1 MAISFS
7 GLASGLDTSSWV
19 ESLVALK
26 QAKIDT
32 LEEQKET
39 VLLSRET
46 LNNIKSFFNSFR
58 SVIEKV
64 TDAKYGVASMDI
76 FAQKLATS
84 SDLNIL
90 TASAATEAE
99 EAEYNILVDNL
110 ATSTEAVSGLKV
122 LNTIIE
128 TSTAVGNTKLV
139 DLEIKV
145 GEIGIDNNGIYNIIQ
160 IEKNDTIES
169 FIAKLHNIGVDATY
183 NSKTGIFG
191 INLDDGS
198 IDDTLTIHDDG
209 SVGTG
214 ILDIFNLHEK
224 GGYESTYLQTST
236 SETIVNAA
244 TSSTK
249 LSELGSIKAGN
260 IQVKANGTSY
270 NLSIDGN
277 TTLGGL
283 VSSLNSLGVDAKLA
297 SNGVLTIN
305 DAEIV
310 DSGNT
315 GIITALGLETDINS
329 KTQTASGLKTVVV
342 TTTDAAATGATK
354 LSELGS
360 IKAGNI
366 QVKANGA
373 LYTIAISGS
382 TTLQG
387 LIDALSA
394 KGVDASLSSDGV
406 FTVKNA
412 EIIDSGNTGLISA
425 LGLQVDVNSKTQS
438 SIDLRT
444 VVTTTTQAAAT
455 GATKLSQLGSITN
468 GNMLVKANNT
478 TYTIAINT
486 STTLQGLID
495 ALKAK
500 GISAELSG
508 DGTLTINDAEI
519 IDNNTGIINALGLE
533 KEVSSKTQTANNLS
547 YKSVIT
553 TSSEATSSTKLG
565 DLSVWS
571 KISTSP
577 VLTAK
582 NTSGG
587 TTSITLTSTMT
598 IGDVVTKLNS
608 AGLSAAFSSSGVLA
622 VTGGEVSGNAAEALG
637 IKSGSE
643 NTSGVWANG
652 NTLFTQG
659 VNYAVASNTL
669 GELGIS
675 TAKPSSGYALAVY
688 NSSNAL
694 VKEISVSSSTRIDDI
709 FSALSQYGITGT
721 IDEGKITLKS
731 SNGNYVKGSVAD
743 AMGISTIT
751 SVIVSSTNASSTSSI
766 KYTVT
771 QVVSG
776 TTTFAQAGLNAA
788 GKVLEIKTKEN
799 GVTQAYI
806 TIASNSTTF
815 DSMFSSLSKYGF
827 SAAIND
833 GVITLSSSQYIVG
846 GSMAELLGIETYA
859 TSDAYTVGEAITSTG
874 ALTYTDTIIA
884 TASALIK
891 DYISL
896 DSNAA
901 NNRIRIYYNNDTA
914 YKDFTVTT
922 STTFQNLIDV
932 LKANFISAELKN
944 GVLTIAG
951 ANYGAHAEDI
961 PASGG
966 ILSKLGMSKYKVNE
980 HTVGVSQTSSS
991 AISVITKTYKTITS
1005 NTTLAEL
1012 FGGNSQTQYWV
1023 TIMEEETYC
1032 NGHTAP
1038 QTYFRAV
1045 NAICIYG
1052 HSTLQEVSS
1061 QLSQY
1066 GYLNIQSDGVGF
1078 AGHMSIGSYYDS
1090 SKGENV
1096 SYIESQYYLTGDLAD
1111 KFGWSNK
1118 SVQTVISATTAS
1130 QSYTGNTV
1138 QAYLINGWS
1147 NESDKAITYNIT
1159 GSSSYATMD
1168 ANTTFVQLGLHSGV
1182 QSDTVIYTFRIRGTD
1197 GNVNSTY
1204 FSVNTSTTV
1213 NDLLSFLRNRGLT
1226 ANVSNGKLSIS
1237 SDGETYITFVSNND
1251 EYYLLDRLGLNRKA
1265 STAQD
1270 GNTYYGTFTK
1280 GITTIR
1286 RATTLGEIG
1295 LGEQYIYVK
1304 TCSSSSTSSYSLGIK
1319 DTVASLVAK
1328 LNGSLSNGKVTING
1342 ISYVG
1347 TKYDNSDATGDQEGL
1362 VLSVLG
1368 GLKIG
1373 EGYTYK
1379 IDGINVTL
1387 RSSST
1392 SYTKLGESS
1401 STQTLSTSSKLVD
1414 LGFVAGQNYNLLSY
1428 VNTTV
1433 SGGVATQYHHMLTFS
1448 VTATST
1454 VANIISAINNVG
1466 LSASVSGGKLTI
1478 NGKTGTVNNVPT
1490 VSYVMQYND
1499 TFKNAF
1505 KLAGG
1510 GLNSTYSVKDLY
1522 KNSNSNKQ
1530 ERLGPV
1536 YNTSVRGT
1544 ITVTINGTATA
1555 SYTQLNN
1562 DRMLST
1568 YGLSS
1573 NATISLNN
1581 TEGKVTWK
1589 IITPNMTLSELGKM
1603 FAEFGVSSSYSS
1615 STGKVT
1621 IGALNDSEWIEY
1633 MSDNLKSILKLS
1645 GIGAGKTYEVIGNAG
1660 YENTSSRTIK
1670 TITTHTA
1677 SATTRL
1683 EQIDGFQN
1691 GNGNILVHKADGST
1705 ETLYVDSTSTLQDF
1719 FNQIAAYG
1727 LKGSINSA
1735 GVVTITGDGN
1745 TFISTASGGSNLVS
1759 LLKLSLNKTSTTGTV
1774 NTTTGSI
1781 SSTAQVIAT
1790 AETQLGNLAYA
1801 NGTKLTFDSSGF
1813 ASLVMQTKTREG
1825 LLKNFTVNFSKTS
1838 TLGSVLDAFKAQGLN
1853 ASIDATGRFSV
1864 STDSLSDFNISGALG
1879 TYLMGASYNKSYETK
1894 GGTPL
1899 SASSVSTVTAAA
1911 TRETKLADLGVTTGE
1926 YNIYNNGVKFTAQI
1940 SSDETLGS
1948 FIDTLSSFGIQAGL
1962 INNGSTSKLIITGSG
1977 NSYIAKSNSV
1987 SNSSNVVEKLFGS
2000 NTTADSYKYTG
2011 KEILTSTSTST
2022 QAADSTA
2029 LLSAYGVTA
2038 GEYYIYTN
2046 GNRHTL
2052 QISSDETIGS
2062 LMETLSSYG
2071 IKAELVKNGNSSKIV
2086 LTGSG
2091 DAYIAQSSNTSNASN
2106 IVNKLFGGSLAIV
2119 NESSYTGSQRV
2130 TTKVTATV
2138 AASESTS
2145 LASLGVTAGEYY
2157 IYNNGVKYTALIS
2170 SDETIGSFMSTLKSF
2185 GIQTGLINNG
2195 SSASLVLI
2203 GNGNSYVAKSN
2214 SVSNA
2219 SNVVEKLFG
2228 TAGPDSSFS
2237 YTGSE
2242 LLYKTV
2248 THTATATED
2257 TLLSTFDT
2265 PWGDTTLKS
2274 AGNLALQVDGKNIAI
2289 QITDTETFGSLI
2301 DKLEAV
2307 GVQASFV
2314 GGKLYISEMNGVSI
2328 LANGTTSSIINPNA
2342 NIHLA
2347 YKSSMDGFMES
2358 TSAIV
2363 KKTTIVEEK
2372 TMSAANYAGLDTQL
2386 KTLNITGGTFS
2397 IFRNGEKATINVN
2410 SDNTFDDLRSQIA
2423 SRFSDVDL
2431 KFEEGKLVIYS
2442 KDDDVELQAGT
2453 TTDTSNLLA
2462 VTGLAEDEDGRSV
2475 SARALYC
2482 VNESS
2487 VLTQTGLFRKGDV
2500 KEGTFYVGDQM
2511 VTITNKSTLSDIISQ
2526 INSSDTANATAYW
2539 DSING
2544 RLVIKSRSTGQAFIN
2559 IEAGTS
2565 NFTDIMGY
2573 TETEWYTDGS
2583 VKKARMVTDSQNL
2596 GENSKVSIN
2605 GTTYTSTSNIL
2616 TSDIT
2621 RIKGLT
2627 INLNGLTSGSAVKL
2641 TVEKDKET
2649 VANSLSDIVDSYNEL
2664 MKNVDEA
2671 VAKDGSLKNQTTL
2684 KMLRNQIRSA
2694 MMSSI
2699 GNASVFKNLDAIG
2712 ISVTSASANNV
2723 STSNESIINLT
2734 FDKDKFLDAY
2744 EADSDAVK
2752 ELLIGSGIK
2761 GSSTAT
2767 DGVFTKVES
2776 IVENSLQSVIGYFSI
2791 ADAAYA
2797 REINKIENKIVSG
2810 NEAIEKYRAR
2820 LNKKFNSMDM
2830 LISNMQNQYSS
2841 FLS

>member
-76 FAQKLATS
+76 FAQKIATS

-139 DLEIKV
+139 DLGIKA

-342 TTTDAAATGATK
+342 TTTDAAATGTTK

-731 SNGNYVKGSVAD
+731 SNGNYIKGSVAD
-743 AMGISTIT
+743 ALGISTI
-751 SVIVSSTNASSTSSI
+751 IVSSTNASSTSSI

-859 TSDAYTVGEAITSTG
+859 TSDAYTVGEAVTST
-874 ALTYTDTIIA
+874 AQLTYTATIVA
-884 TASALIK
+884 DSSSLIK

-896 DSNAA
+896 DSNSA
-901 NNRIRIYYNNDTA
+901 NNRIRIYKNNDLE
-914 YKDFTVTT
+914 YVDFTVTS
-922 STTFQNLIDV
+922 STTFGQLMS
-932 LKANFISAELKN
+932 AMEAQGISVSMSN
-944 GVLTIAG
+944 GVLSFNTPQ
-951 ANYGAHAEDI
+951 YGAHAEDI
-961 PASGG
+961 PAS
-966 ILSKLGMSKYKVNE
+966 
-980 HTVGVSQTSSS
+980 
-991 AISVITKTYKTITS
+991 
-1005 NTTLAEL
+1005 
-1012 FGGNSQTQYWV
+1012 F
-1023 TIMEEETYC
+1023 
-1032 NGHTAP
+1032 
-1038 QTYFRAV
+1038 
-1045 NAICIYG
+1045 
-1052 HSTLQEVSS
+1052 
-1061 QLSQY
+1061 
-1066 GYLNIQSDGVGF
+1066 YLN
-1078 AGHMSIGSYYDS
+1078 
-1090 SKGENV
+1090 
-1096 SYIESQYYLTGDLAD
+1096 L
-1111 KFGWSNK
+1111 
-1118 SVQTVISATTAS
+1118 
-1130 QSYTGNTV
+1130 
-1138 QAYLINGWS
+1138 
-1147 NESDKAITYNIT
+1147 
-1159 GSSSYATMD
+1159 
-1168 ANTTFVQLGLHSGV
+1168 
-1182 QSDTVIYTFRIRGTD
+1182 
-1197 GNVNSTY
+1197 
-1204 FSVNTSTTV
+1204 
-1213 NDLLSFLRNRGLT
+1213 
-1226 ANVSNGKLSIS
+1226 
-1237 SDGETYITFVSNND
+1237 
-1251 EYYLLDRLGLNRKA
+1251 
-1265 STAQD
+1265 
-1270 GNTYYGTFTK
+1270 
-1280 GITTIR
+1280 
-1286 RATTLGEIG
+1286 
-1295 LGEQYIYVK
+1295 
-1304 TCSSSSTSSYSLGIK
+1304 
-1319 DTVASLVAK
+1319 
-1328 LNGSLSNGKVTING
+1328 
-1342 ISYVG
+1342 
-1347 TKYDNSDATGDQEGL
+1347 
-1362 VLSVLG
+1362 
-1368 GLKIG
+1368 
-1373 EGYTYK
+1373 
-1379 IDGINVTL
+1379 
-1387 RSSST
+1387 
-1392 SYTKLGESS
+1392 
-1401 STQTLSTSSKLVD
+1401 
-1414 LGFVAGQNYNLLSY
+1414 
-1428 VNTTV
+1428 
-1433 SGGVATQYHHMLTFS
+1433 
-1448 VTATST
+1448 
-1454 VANIISAINNVG
+1454 
-1466 LSASVSGGKLTI
+1466 
-1478 NGKTGTVNNVPT
+1478 
-1490 VSYVMQYND
+1490 
-1499 TFKNAF
+1499 
-1505 KLAGG
+1505 
-1510 GLNSTYSVKDLY
+1510 
-1522 KNSNSNKQ
+1522 
-1530 ERLGPV
+1530 
-1536 YNTSVRGT
+1536 
-1544 ITVTINGTATA
+1544 
-1555 SYTQLNN
+1555 
-1562 DRMLST
+1562 
-1568 YGLSS
+1568 
-1573 NATISLNN
+1573 
-1581 TEGKVTWK
+1581 
-1589 IITPNMTLSELGKM
+1589 
-1603 FAEFGVSSSYSS
+1603 
-1615 STGKVT
+1615 
-1621 IGALNDSEWIEY
+1621 
-1633 MSDNLKSILKLS
+1633 
-1645 GIGAGKTYEVIGNAG
+1645 
-1660 YENTSSRTIK
+1660 
-1670 TITTHTA
+1670 
-1677 SATTRL
+1677 
-1683 EQIDGFQN
+1683 
-1691 GNGNILVHKADGST
+1691 
-1705 ETLYVDSTSTLQDF
+1705 
-1719 FNQIAAYG
+1719 
-1727 LKGSINSA
+1727 
-1735 GVVTITGDGN
+1735 
-1745 TFISTASGGSNLVS
+1745 
-1759 LLKLSLNKTSTTGTV
+1759 
-1774 NTTTGSI
+1774 
-1781 SSTAQVIAT
+1781 
-1790 AETQLGNLAYA
+1790 
-1801 NGTKLTFDSSGF
+1801 
-1813 ASLVMQTKTREG
+1813 
-1825 LLKNFTVNFSKTS
+1825 
-1838 TLGSVLDAFKAQGLN
+1838 
-1853 ASIDATGRFSV
+1853 
-1864 STDSLSDFNISGALG
+1864 
-1879 TYLMGASYNKSYETK
+1879 
-1894 GGTPL
+1894 
-1899 SASSVSTVTAAA
+1899 
-1911 TRETKLADLGVTTGE
+1911 
-1926 YNIYNNGVKFTAQI
+1926 
-1940 SSDETLGS
+1940 
-1948 FIDTLSSFGIQAGL
+1948 
-1962 INNGSTSKLIITGSG
+1962 
-1977 NSYIAKSNSV
+1977 
-1987 SNSSNVVEKLFGS
+1987 
-2000 NTTADSYKYTG
+2000 
-2011 KEILTSTSTST
+2011 
-2022 QAADSTA
+2022 
-2029 LLSAYGVTA
+2029 
-2038 GEYYIYTN
+2038 
-2046 GNRHTL
+2046 
-2052 QISSDETIGS
+2052 
-2062 LMETLSSYG
+2062 
-2071 IKAELVKNGNSSKIV
+2071 ELVK
-2086 LTGSG
+2086 
-2091 DAYIAQSSNTSNASN
+2091 
-2106 IVNKLFGGSLAIV
+2106 
-2119 NESSYTGSQRV
+2119 
-2130 TTKVTATV
+2130 
-2138 AASESTS
+2138 
-2145 LASLGVTAGEYY
+2145 
-2157 IYNNGVKYTALIS
+2157 
-2170 SDETIGSFMSTLKSF
+2170 
-2185 GIQTGLINNG
+2185 
-2195 SSASLVLI
+2195 
-2203 GNGNSYVAKSN
+2203 
-2214 SVSNA
+2214 
-2219 SNVVEKLFG
+2219 
-2228 TAGPDSSFS
+2228 
-2237 YTGSE
+2237 
-2242 LLYKTV
+2242 
-2248 THTATATED
+2248 
-2257 TLLSTFDT
+2257 
-2265 PWGDTTLKS
+2265 
-2274 AGNLALQVDGKNIAI
+2274 
-2289 QITDTETFGSLI
+2289 
-2301 DKLEAV
+2301 
-2307 GVQASFV
+2307 
-2314 GGKLYISEMNGVSI
+2314 
-2328 LANGTTSSIINPNA
+2328 
-2342 NIHLA
+2342 
-2347 YKSSMDGFMES
+2347 
-2358 TSAIV
+2358 
-2363 KKTTIVEEK
+2363 
-2372 TMSAANYAGLDTQL
+2372 
-2386 KTLNITGGTFS
+2386 
-2397 IFRNGEKATINVN
+2397 
-2410 SDNTFDDLRSQIA
+2410 
-2423 SRFSDVDL
+2423 
-2431 KFEEGKLVIYS
+2431 
-2442 KDDDVELQAGT
+2442 
-2453 TTDTSNLLA
+2453 
-2462 VTGLAEDEDGRSV
+2462 
-2475 SARALYC
+2475 
-2482 VNESS
+2482 
-2487 VLTQTGLFRKGDV
+2487 
-2500 KEGTFYVGDQM
+2500 
-2511 VTITNKSTLSDIISQ
+2511 
-2526 INSSDTANATAYW
+2526 
-2539 DSING
+2539 
-2544 RLVIKSRSTGQAFIN
+2544 
-2559 IEAGTS
+2559 
-2565 NFTDIMGY
+2565 
-2573 TETEWYTDGS
+2573 
-2583 VKKARMVTDSQNL
+2583 
-2596 GENSKVSIN
+2596 
-2605 GTTYTSTSNIL
+2605 
-2616 TSDIT
+2616 
-2621 RIKGLT
+2621 RI
-2627 INLNGLTSGSAVKL
+2627 
-2641 TVEKDKET
+2641 
-2649 VANSLSDIVDSYNEL
+2649 
-2664 MKNVDEA
+2664 
-2671 VAKDGSLKNQTTL
+2671 
-2684 KMLRNQIRSA
+2684 
-2694 MMSSI
+2694 
-2699 GNASVFKNLDAIG
+2699 
-2712 ISVTSASANNV
+2712 
-2723 STSNESIINLT
+2723 
-2734 FDKDKFLDAY
+2734 
-2744 EADSDAVK
+2744 
-2752 ELLIGSGIK
+2752 
-2761 GSSTAT
+2761 
-2767 DGVFTKVES
+2767 
-2776 IVENSLQSVIGYFSI
+2776 
-2791 ADAAYA
+2791 
-2797 REINKIENKIVSG
+2797 
-2810 NEAIEKYRAR
+2810 
-2820 LNKKFNSMDM
+2820 
-2830 LISNMQNQYSS
+2830 
-2841 FLS
+2841 

>member
-1 MAISFS
+1 
-7 GLASGLDTSSWV
+7 
-19 ESLVALK
+19 
-26 QAKIDT
+26 
-32 LEEQKET
+32 
-39 VLLSRET
+39 
-46 LNNIKSFFNSFR
+46 
-58 SVIEKV
+58 
-64 TDAKYGVASMDI
+64 
-76 FAQKLATS
+76 
-84 SDLNIL
+84 
-90 TASAATEAE
+90 
-99 EAEYNILVDNL
+99 
-110 ATSTEAVSGLKV
+110 
-122 LNTIIE
+122 
-128 TSTAVGNTKLV
+128 
-139 DLEIKV
+139 
-145 GEIGIDNNGIYNIIQ
+145 
-160 IEKNDTIES
+160 
-169 FIAKLHNIGVDATY
+169 
-183 NSKTGIFG
+183 
-191 INLDDGS
+191 
-198 IDDTLTIHDDG
+198 
-209 SVGTG
+209 
-214 ILDIFNLHEK
+214 
-224 GGYESTYLQTST
+224 
-236 SETIVNAA
+236 
-244 TSSTK
+244 
-249 LSELGSIKAGN
+249 
-260 IQVKANGTSY
+260 
-270 NLSIDGN
+270 
-277 TTLGGL
+277 
-283 VSSLNSLGVDAKLA
+283 
-297 SNGVLTIN
+297 
-305 DAEIV
+305 
-310 DSGNT
+310 
-315 GIITALGLETDINS
+315 
-329 KTQTASGLKTVVV
+329 
-342 TTTDAAATGATK
+342 
-354 LSELGS
+354 
-360 IKAGNI
+360 
-366 QVKANGA
+366 
-373 LYTIAISGS
+373 
-382 TTLQG
+382 
-387 LIDALSA
+387 
-394 KGVDASLSSDGV
+394 
-406 FTVKNA
+406 
-412 EIIDSGNTGLISA
+412 
-425 LGLQVDVNSKTQS
+425 
-438 SIDLRT
+438 
-444 VVTTTTQAAAT
+444 
-455 GATKLSQLGSITN
+455 
-468 GNMLVKANNT
+468 
-478 TYTIAINT
+478 
-486 STTLQGLID
+486 
-495 ALKAK
+495 
-500 GISAELSG
+500 
-508 DGTLTINDAEI
+508 
-519 IDNNTGIINALGLE
+519 
-533 KEVSSKTQTANNLS
+533 
-547 YKSVIT
+547 
-553 TSSEATSSTKLG
+553 
-565 DLSVWS
+565 
-571 KISTSP
+571 
-577 VLTAK
+577 
-582 NTSGG
+582 
-587 TTSITLTSTMT
+587 
-598 IGDVVTKLNS
+598 
-608 AGLSAAFSSSGVLA
+608 
-622 VTGGEVSGNAAEALG
+622 
-637 IKSGSE
+637 
-643 NTSGVWANG
+643 
-652 NTLFTQG
+652 
-659 VNYAVASNTL
+659 
-669 GELGIS
+669 
-675 TAKPSSGYALAVY
+675 
-688 NSSNAL
+688 
-694 VKEISVSSSTRIDDI
+694 
-709 FSALSQYGITGT
+709 
-721 IDEGKITLKS
+721 
-731 SNGNYVKGSVAD
+731 
-743 AMGISTIT
+743 
-751 SVIVSSTNASSTSSI
+751 
-766 KYTVT
+766 
-771 QVVSG
+771 
-776 TTTFAQAGLNAA
+776 
-788 GKVLEIKTKEN
+788 
-799 GVTQAYI
+799 
-806 TIASNSTTF
+806 
-815 DSMFSSLSKYGF
+815 
-827 SAAIND
+827 
-833 GVITLSSSQYIVG
+833 
-846 GSMAELLGIETYA
+846 
-859 TSDAYTVGEAITSTG
+859 
-874 ALTYTDTIIA
+874 
-884 TASALIK
+884 
-891 DYISL
+891 
-896 DSNAA
+896 
-901 NNRIRIYYNNDTA
+901 
-914 YKDFTVTT
+914 
-922 STTFQNLIDV
+922 
-932 LKANFISAELKN
+932 
-944 GVLTIAG
+944 
-951 ANYGAHAEDI
+951 
-961 PASGG
+961 
-966 ILSKLGMSKYKVNE
+966 
-980 HTVGVSQTSSS
+980 
-991 AISVITKTYKTITS
+991 
-1005 NTTLAEL
+1005 
-1012 FGGNSQTQYWV
+1012 
-1023 TIMEEETYC
+1023 
-1032 NGHTAP
+1032 
-1038 QTYFRAV
+1038 
-1045 NAICIYG
+1045 
-1052 HSTLQEVSS
+1052 
-1061 QLSQY
+1061 
-1066 GYLNIQSDGVGF
+1066 
-1078 AGHMSIGSYYDS
+1078 
-1090 SKGENV
+1090 
-1096 SYIESQYYLTGDLAD
+1096 
-1111 KFGWSNK
+1111 
-1118 SVQTVISATTAS
+1118 
-1130 QSYTGNTV
+1130 
-1138 QAYLINGWS
+1138 
-1147 NESDKAITYNIT
+1147 
-1159 GSSSYATMD
+1159 
-1168 ANTTFVQLGLHSGV
+1168 
-1182 QSDTVIYTFRIRGTD
+1182 
-1197 GNVNSTY
+1197 
-1204 FSVNTSTTV
+1204 
-1213 NDLLSFLRNRGLT
+1213 
-1226 ANVSNGKLSIS
+1226 
-1237 SDGETYITFVSNND
+1237 
-1251 EYYLLDRLGLNRKA
+1251 
-1265 STAQD
+1265 
-1270 GNTYYGTFTK
+1270 
-1280 GITTIR
+1280 
-1286 RATTLGEIG
+1286 
-1295 LGEQYIYVK
+1295 
-1304 TCSSSSTSSYSLGIK
+1304 
-1319 DTVASLVAK
+1319 
-1328 LNGSLSNGKVTING
+1328 
-1342 ISYVG
+1342 
-1347 TKYDNSDATGDQEGL
+1347 
-1362 VLSVLG
+1362 
-1368 GLKIG
+1368 
-1373 EGYTYK
+1373 
-1379 IDGINVTL
+1379 
-1387 RSSST
+1387 
-1392 SYTKLGESS
+1392 
-1401 STQTLSTSSKLVD
+1401 
-1414 LGFVAGQNYNLLSY
+1414 
-1428 VNTTV
+1428 
-1433 SGGVATQYHHMLTFS
+1433 
-1448 VTATST
+1448 
-1454 VANIISAINNVG
+1454 
-1466 LSASVSGGKLTI
+1466 
-1478 NGKTGTVNNVPT
+1478 
-1490 VSYVMQYND
+1490 
-1499 TFKNAF
+1499 
-1505 KLAGG
+1505 
-1510 GLNSTYSVKDLY
+1510 
-1522 KNSNSNKQ
+1522 
-1530 ERLGPV
+1530 
-1536 YNTSVRGT
+1536 
-1544 ITVTINGTATA
+1544 
-1555 SYTQLNN
+1555 
-1562 DRMLST
+1562 
-1568 YGLSS
+1568 
-1573 NATISLNN
+1573 
-1581 TEGKVTWK
+1581 
-1589 IITPNMTLSELGKM
+1589 
-1603 FAEFGVSSSYSS
+1603 
-1615 STGKVT
+1615 
-1621 IGALNDSEWIEY
+1621 
-1633 MSDNLKSILKLS
+1633 
-1645 GIGAGKTYEVIGNAG
+1645 
-1660 YENTSSRTIK
+1660 
-1670 TITTHTA
+1670 
-1677 SATTRL
+1677 
-1683 EQIDGFQN
+1683 
-1691 GNGNILVHKADGST
+1691 
-1705 ETLYVDSTSTLQDF
+1705 
-1719 FNQIAAYG
+1719 
-1727 LKGSINSA
+1727 
-1735 GVVTITGDGN
+1735 
-1745 TFISTASGGSNLVS
+1745 
-1759 LLKLSLNKTSTTGTV
+1759 
-1774 NTTTGSI
+1774 
-1781 SSTAQVIAT
+1781 
-1790 AETQLGNLAYA
+1790 
-1801 NGTKLTFDSSGF
+1801 
-1813 ASLVMQTKTREG
+1813 MQTKTREG

-1948 FIDTLSSFGIQAGL
+1948 FIDTLRSFGIQAGL

-2386 KTLNITGGTFS
+2386 KTLSITGGTFS
-2397 IFRNGEKATINVN
+2397 IFRNGEKATINVI

-2442 KDDDVELQAGT
+2442 KDDDVELQTGT

-2462 VTGLAEDEDGRSV
+2462 VTGLAEDEEGRSV

-2797 REINKIENKIVSG
+2797 REINKIDNKIVSG

>member
-90 TASAATEAE
+90 TASATTEAE
-99 EAEYNILVDNL
+99 EAEYNVLVDNL

-128 TSTAVGNTKLV
+128 TATAVGNTKLV
-139 DLEIKV
+139 DLGIKV

-260 IQVKANGTSY
+260 IQVKANGTSC

-360 IKAGNI
+360 IKSGNI

-444 VVTTTTQAAAT
+444 VVTTTTQSAAT
-455 GATKLSQLGSITN
+455 GSTKLSQLGSIKN
-468 GNMLVKANNT
+468 GNILVKANNT

-553 TSSEATSSTKLG
+553 TSSEATSSTQLG
-565 DLSVWS
+565 DLSLWS
-571 KISTSP
+571 ELSSSP

-582 NTSGG
+582 NSSGG
-587 TTSITLTSTMT
+587 TTYITLTSTTT
-598 IGDVVTKLNS
+598 IEDVVTRLNS
-608 AGLSAAFSSSGVLA
+608 AGLSATFSSSGVLA
-622 VTGGEVSGNAAEALG
+622 VTGGEVSGNAAEVLG

-643 NTSGVWANG
+643 NTSLVWANG
-652 NTLFTQG
+652 NILFTQG

-675 TAKPSSGYALAVY
+675 TAKPAGGYALAVY

-694 VKEISVSSSTRIDDI
+694 VKEISVSSSTRLDDI
-709 FSALSQYGITGT
+709 FTSLGSYGITAT
-721 IDEGKITLKS
+721 IDEGKINLNS
-731 SNGNYVKGSVAD
+731 SNGNYIKGSVAD
-743 AMGISTIT
+743 ALGISTIT
-751 SVIVSSTNASSTSSI
+751 SVIVNSTNASSSSAI

-771 QVVSG
+771 QVISG
-776 TTTFAQAGLNAA
+776 TTTFEQAGLNAA

-806 TIASNSTTF
+806 TIASNTTTF
-815 DSMFSSLSKYGF
+815 DSMFSSLATYGF
-827 SAAIND
+827 SASIND
-833 GVITLSSSQYIVG
+833 GVLTLSSTQYVVG

-991 AISVITKTYKTITS
+991 AISVIAKTYKTITS

-1038 QTYFRAV
+1038 QTYFRVV

-1061 QLSQY
+1061 QLRQY
-1066 GYLNIQSDGVGF
+1066 GNLNIQSNGVGF
-1078 AGHMSIGSYYDS
+1078 QGLMTIDRYYDYNA
-1090 SKGENV
+1090 GANV

-1118 SVQTVISATTAS
+1118 SVQTLISATTAS

-1347 TKYDNSDATGDQEGL
+1347 ANYDNSYATGDQEGL

-1505 KLAGG
+1505 KLSGG

-1522 KNSNSNKQ
+1522 QNSNSNKQ

-1536 YNTSVRGT
+1536 YNTSVKGT

-1562 DRMLST
+1562 DRTLSA

-1603 FAEFGVSSSYSS
+1603 FAEFGVSSSYSP

-1899 SASSVSTVTAAA
+1899 SASSVNTVTAAA

-2022 QAADSTA
+2022 QATDSTA

-2062 LMETLSSYG
+2062 LMKTLSSYG

-2106 IVNKLFGGSLAIV
+2106 IVNKLFGGSSAIV

-2328 LANGTTSSIINPNA
+2328 LADGTTSSIINPNA

-2363 KKTTIVEEK
+2363 QKTTIVEEK
-2372 TMSAANYAGLDTQL
+2372 TLSAANYAGLDTQL

-2442 KDDDVELQAGT
+2442 KDDDVELQTGT

-2462 VTGLAEDEDGRSV
+2462 VTGLAEDEEGRSV

-2627 INLNGLTSGSAVKL
+2627 INLNGVTSGSAVKL

-2797 REINKIENKIVSG
+2797 REINKIDNKIVSG

>member
-1 MAISFS
+1 M
-7 GLASGLDTSSWV
+7 LAYINSNSNFNAT
-19 ESLVALK
+19 LK
-26 QAKIDT
+26 
-32 LEEQKET
+32 
-39 VLLSRET
+39 
-46 LNNIKSFFNSFR
+46 N
-58 SVIEKV
+58 
-64 TDAKYGVASMDI
+64 G
-76 FAQKLATS
+76 KL
-84 SDLNIL
+84 
-90 TASAATEAE
+90 
-99 EAEYNILVDNL
+99 
-110 ATSTEAVSGLKV
+110 
-122 LNTIIE
+122 TI
-128 TSTAVGNTKLV
+128 TGK
-139 DLEIKV
+139 K
-145 GEIGIDNNGIYNIIQ
+145 IDNNNMTYITRYNSIFQDI
-160 IEKNDTIES
+160 
-169 FIAKLHNIGVDATY
+169 FKLEDAGNNVSYKMGDVYQNT
-183 NSKTGIFG
+183 NSKT
-191 INLDDGS
+191 N
-198 IDDTLTIHDDG
+198 TR
-209 SVGTG
+209 VG
-214 ILDIFNLHEK
+214 DK
-224 GGYESTYLQTST
+224 
-236 SETIVNAA
+236 
-244 TSSTK
+244 
-249 LSELGSIKAGN
+249 KAE
-260 IQVKANGTSY
+260 
-270 NLSIDGN
+270 
-277 TTLGGL
+277 
-283 VSSLNSLGVDAKLA
+283 
-297 SNGVLTIN
+297 N
-305 DAEIV
+305 D
-310 DSGNT
+310 
-315 GIITALGLETDINS
+315 S
-329 KTQTASGLKTVVV
+329 KT
-342 TTTDAAATGATK
+342 
-354 LSELGS
+354 
-360 IKAGNI
+360 
-366 QVKANGA
+366 
-373 LYTIAISGS
+373 
-382 TTLQG
+382 
-387 LIDALSA
+387 
-394 KGVDASLSSDGV
+394 
-406 FTVKNA
+406 
-412 EIIDSGNTGLISA
+412 
-425 LGLQVDVNSKTQS
+425 
-438 SIDLRT
+438 LR
-444 VVTTTTQAAAT
+444 
-455 GATKLSQLGSITN
+455 QL
-468 GNMLVKANNT
+468 
-478 TYTIAINT
+478 
-486 STTLQGLID
+486 
-495 ALKAK
+495 
-500 GISAELSG
+500 
-508 DGTLTINDAEI
+508 
-519 IDNNTGIINALGLE
+519 
-533 KEVSSKTQTANNLS
+533 
-547 YKSVIT
+547 
-553 TSSEATSSTKLG
+553 
-565 DLSVWS
+565 
-571 KISTSP
+571 
-577 VLTAK
+577 
-582 NTSGG
+582 
-587 TTSITLTSTMT
+587 
-598 IGDVVTKLNS
+598 
-608 AGLSAAFSSSGVLA
+608 
-622 VTGGEVSGNAAEALG
+622 
-637 IKSGSE
+637 
-643 NTSGVWANG
+643 
-652 NTLFTQG
+652 
-659 VNYAVASNTL
+659 
-669 GELGIS
+669 
-675 TAKPSSGYALAVY
+675 
-688 NSSNAL
+688 
-694 VKEISVSSSTRIDDI
+694 
-709 FSALSQYGITGT
+709 
-721 IDEGKITLKS
+721 
-731 SNGNYVKGSVAD
+731 
-743 AMGISTIT
+743 
-751 SVIVSSTNASSTSSI
+751 
-766 KYTVT
+766 
-771 QVVSG
+771 
-776 TTTFAQAGLNAA
+776 
-788 GKVLEIKTKEN
+788 
-799 GVTQAYI
+799 
-806 TIASNSTTF
+806 
-815 DSMFSSLSKYGF
+815 
-827 SAAIND
+827 
-833 GVITLSSSQYIVG
+833 
-846 GSMAELLGIETYA
+846 
-859 TSDAYTVGEAITSTG
+859 
-874 ALTYTDTIIA
+874 
-884 TASALIK
+884 
-891 DYISL
+891 
-896 DSNAA
+896 
-901 NNRIRIYYNNDTA
+901 
-914 YKDFTVTT
+914 
-922 STTFQNLIDV
+922 
-932 LKANFISAELKN
+932 
-944 GVLTIAG
+944 
-951 ANYGAHAEDI
+951 
-961 PASGG
+961 
-966 ILSKLGMSKYKVNE
+966 
-980 HTVGVSQTSSS
+980 
-991 AISVITKTYKTITS
+991 
-1005 NTTLAEL
+1005 
-1012 FGGNSQTQYWV
+1012 
-1023 TIMEEETYC
+1023 
-1032 NGHTAP
+1032 
-1038 QTYFRAV
+1038 
-1045 NAICIYG
+1045 
-1052 HSTLQEVSS
+1052 
-1061 QLSQY
+1061 
-1066 GYLNIQSDGVGF
+1066 
-1078 AGHMSIGSYYDS
+1078 
-1090 SKGENV
+1090 
-1096 SYIESQYYLTGDLAD
+1096 
-1111 KFGWSNK
+1111 
-1118 SVQTVISATTAS
+1118 
-1130 QSYTGNTV
+1130 
-1138 QAYLINGWS
+1138 
-1147 NESDKAITYNIT
+1147 
-1159 GSSSYATMD
+1159 
-1168 ANTTFVQLGLHSGV
+1168 
-1182 QSDTVIYTFRIRGTD
+1182 
-1197 GNVNSTY
+1197 
-1204 FSVNTSTTV
+1204 
-1213 NDLLSFLRNRGLT
+1213 GLT
-1226 ANVSNGKLSIS
+1226 AN
-1237 SDGETYITFVSNND
+1237 
-1251 EYYLLDRLGLNRKA
+1251 
-1265 STAQD
+1265 
-1270 GNTYYGTFTK
+1270 
-1280 GITTIR
+1280 
-1286 RATTLGEIG
+1286 
-1295 LGEQYIYVK
+1295 
-1304 TCSSSSTSSYSLGIK
+1304 
-1319 DTVASLVAK
+1319 
-1328 LNGSLSNGKVTING
+1328 
-1342 ISYVG
+1342 
-1347 TKYDNSDATGDQEGL
+1347 
-1362 VLSVLG
+1362 
-1368 GLKIG
+1368 
-1373 EGYTYK
+1373 
-1379 IDGINVTL
+1379 
-1387 RSSST
+1387 
-1392 SYTKLGESS
+1392 
-1401 STQTLSTSSKLVD
+1401 
-1414 LGFVAGQNYNLLSY
+1414 
-1428 VNTTV
+1428 
-1433 SGGVATQYHHMLTFS
+1433 
-1448 VTATST
+1448 
-1454 VANIISAINNVG
+1454 
-1466 LSASVSGGKLTI
+1466 
-1478 NGKTGTVNNVPT
+1478 
-1490 VSYVMQYND
+1490 
-1499 TFKNAF
+1499 
-1505 KLAGG
+1505 
-1510 GLNSTYSVKDLY
+1510 
-1522 KNSNSNKQ
+1522 
-1530 ERLGPV
+1530 
-1536 YNTSVRGT
+1536 
-1544 ITVTINGTATA
+1544 
-1555 SYTQLNN
+1555 
-1562 DRMLST
+1562 
-1568 YGLSS
+1568 
-1573 NATISLNN
+1573 ATISMNN
-1581 TEGKVTWK
+1581 TDGNVTWK
-1589 IITPNMTLSELGKM
+1589 IITPDMTLGQFIKILTDY
-1603 FAEFGVSSSYSS
+1603 GVSARYDTSS
-1615 STGKVT
+1615 GKLN
-1621 IGALNDSEWIEY
+1621 IGSLNDTEWVETI
-1633 MSDNLKSILKLS
+1633 SDNLKSTLKIK
-1645 GIGAGKTYEVIGNAG
+1645 GVGTGYTYQVIGNAA

-1670 TITTHTA
+1670 TVTTHTA
-1677 SATTRL
+1677 TATTTL

-1962 INNGSTSKLIITGSG
+1962 INNGSTSKLIINGSG
-1977 NSYIAKSNSV
+1977 NSYIAKSNRV

-2106 IVNKLFGGSLAIV
+2106 IVNKLFGGSSAIV

-2170 SDETIGSFMSTLKSF
+2170 SDETIGSFMNTLKSF

-2257 TLLSTFDT
+2257 TLLSVFDT

-2328 LANGTTSSIINPNA
+2328 LADGTTSSIINPNA

-2363 KKTTIVEEK
+2363 QKTTIVEEK
-2372 TMSAANYAGLDTQL
+2372 TLSAANYAGLDTQL

-2462 VTGLAEDEDGRSV
+2462 VTGLAEDEEGRSV

-2511 VTITNKSTLSDIISQ
+2511 ITITNKSTLSDIISQ

-2573 TETEWYTDGS
+2573 TETEWYADGS

-2627 INLNGLTSGSAVKL
+2627 INLNGVTSGSAVKL

-2752 ELLIGSGIK
+2752 ELLIGTGIK

>member
-139 DLEIKV
+139 DLGIKV

-966 ILSKLGMSKYKVNE
+966 ILSKLGIGKKDIGDI
-980 HTVGVSQTSSS
+980 TVPLSQTSTMP
-991 AISVITKTYKTITS
+991 ITYTTYKNYALDSNSTTTLGELVTAMAAGTNYTLILNTRNSRYVNGRYEEYEISMYTMTVTATTTWSNFYYNLNNFYNTRVYWNSNNNTMYLGSNRYSMTGTFSDLVGWTTTIRANETITAKDY
-1005 NTTLAEL
+1005 T
-1012 FGGNSQTQYWV
+1012 GGEVQAYVTNSWSMISSDKVYY
-1023 TIMEEETYC
+1023 TIIT
-1032 NGHTAP
+1032 NGSA
-1038 QTYFRAV
+1038 
-1045 NAICIYG
+1045 
-1052 HSTLQEVSS
+1052 
-1061 QLSQY
+1061 
-1066 GYLNIQSDGVGF
+1066 
-1078 AGHMSIGSYYDS
+1078 
-1090 SKGENV
+1090 
-1096 SYIESQYYLTGDLAD
+1096 
-1111 KFGWSNK
+1111 
-1118 SVQTVISATTAS
+1118 SATT
-1130 QSYTGNTV
+1130 
-1138 QAYLINGWS
+1138 
-1147 NESDKAITYNIT
+1147 IT
-1159 GSSSYATMD
+1159 
-1168 ANTTFVQLGLHSGV
+1168 ANTTFVQLGLHDGGSSYQTYNMYISGE
-1182 QSDTVIYTFRIRGTD
+1182 SKYFTIRSNTTVGDFMEFIKTNGGPDVTLKDGKLSFSSNGEKYLSSINSKLRARFNLPDYGSFTYGITSIRQNTTMNDILGL
-1197 GNVNSTY
+1197 
-1204 FSVNTSTTV
+1204 NTSDIFTFDIYRFDAASGEYDVTNPQFSLSGSTTMAE
-1213 NDLLSFLRNRGLT
+1213 LLGFLNNTIG
-1226 ANVSNGKLSIS
+1226 VSATLVNGKLSIKKGSGGNILKDIRVFS
-1237 SDGETYITFVSNND
+1237 SQNPSLAEDFKKALKIEVGKGYTYTASGGND
-1251 EYYLLDRLGLNRKA
+1251 LY
-1265 STAQD
+1265 
-1270 GNTYYGTFTK
+1270 
-1280 GITTIR
+1280 TT
-1286 RATTLGEIG
+1286 TTSKTLGTASAENLVITAETKLTA
-1295 LGEQYIYVK
+1295 LGFDYNRGYGILSYRKMNSATSFSNSTLFFTVD
-1304 TCSSSSTSSYSLGIK
+1304 SSST
-1319 DTVASLVAK
+1319 
-1328 LNGSLSNGKVTING
+1328 
-1342 ISYVG
+1342 VG
-1347 TKYDNSDATGDQEGL
+1347 
-1362 VLSVLG
+1362 
-1368 GLKIG
+1368 
-1373 EGYTYK
+1373 
-1379 IDGINVTL
+1379 
-1387 RSSST
+1387 
-1392 SYTKLGESS
+1392 
-1401 STQTLSTSSKLVD
+1401 D
-1414 LGFVAGQNYNLLSY
+1414 LLA
-1428 VNTTV
+1428 
-1433 SGGVATQYHHMLTFS
+1433 
-1448 VTATST
+1448 
-1454 VANIISAINNVG
+1454 AINSNSNFNAT
-1466 LSASVSGGKLTI
+1466 LKNGKLTI
-1478 NGKTGTVNNVPT
+1478 TGKKIDNNNMTYITRYNSIFQDIFKLEDAGNNV
-1490 VSYVMQYND
+1490 SYKMGDVYQNTNSKTNTRVGDKKAEND
-1499 TFKNAF
+1499 SKT
-1505 KLAGG
+1505 LRQL
-1510 GLNSTYSVKDLY
+1510 GL
-1522 KNSNSNKQ
+1522 
-1530 ERLGPV
+1530 
-1536 YNTSVRGT
+1536 
-1544 ITVTINGTATA
+1544 TA
-1555 SYTQLNN
+1555 
-1562 DRMLST
+1562 
-1568 YGLSS
+1568 
-1573 NATISLNN
+1573 NATISMNN
-1581 TEGKVTWK
+1581 TDGNVTWK
-1589 IITPNMTLSELGKM
+1589 IITPDMTLGQFIKILTDY
-1603 FAEFGVSSSYSS
+1603 GVSARYDTSS
-1615 STGKVT
+1615 GKLN
-1621 IGALNDSEWIEY
+1621 IGSLNDTEWVETI
-1633 MSDNLKSILKLS
+1633 SDNLKSTLKIK
-1645 GIGAGKTYEVIGNAG
+1645 GVGTGYTYQVIGNAA

-1670 TITTHTA
+1670 TVTTHTA
-1677 SATTRL
+1677 TATTTL

-1735 GVVTITGDGN
+1735 GIVTITGDGN

-1825 LLKNFTVNFSKTS
+1825 LFKNFTVSFSKTS
-1838 TLGSVLDAFKAQGLN
+1838 TLGSVLEAFKAQGLN

-1879 TYLMGASYNKSYETK
+1879 TYLIGASYNKSYETK

-2106 IVNKLFGGSLAIV
+2106 IVSKLFGGSSAIV

-2170 SDETIGSFMSTLKSF
+2170 SDETIGSFMNTLKSF

-2257 TLLSTFDT
+2257 TLLSVFDT

-2363 KKTTIVEEK
+2363 QKTTIVEEK
-2372 TMSAANYAGLDTQL
+2372 TLSAANYAGLDTQL

-2453 TTDTSNLLA
+2453 TTDTSNLVA
-2462 VTGLAEDEDGRSV
+2462 VTGLAEDEEGRSV

-2511 VTITNKSTLSDIISQ
+2511 ITITNKSTLSDIISQ

-2573 TETEWYTDGS
+2573 TETEWYADGS
-2583 VKKARMVTDSQNL
+2583 VKKTRMVTDSQNL

-2627 INLNGLTSGSAVKL
+2627 INLNGVTSGSAVKL

-2699 GNASVFKNLDAIG
+2699 GDASVFKNLDAIG

-2752 ELLIGSGIK
+2752 ELLIGTGTK

>member
-139 DLEIKV
+139 DLGIKV

-731 SNGNYVKGSVAD
+731 SNGNYIKGSVAD
-743 AMGISTIT
+743 AMGISTMT

-859 TSDAYTVGEAITSTG
+859 TSDAYTVGEAVTST
-874 ALTYTDTIIA
+874 AQLTYTATIVA
-884 TASALIK
+884 DSSSLIK

-896 DSNAA
+896 DSNSA
-901 NNRIRIYYNNDTA
+901 NNRIRIYKNNDLE
-914 YKDFTVTT
+914 YVDFTVTS
-922 STTFQNLIDV
+922 STTFGQLM
-932 LKANFISAELKN
+932 SAMEAQGIFVSMRN
-944 GVLTIAG
+944 GVLSFNTPQ
-951 ANYGAHAEDI
+951 YGAHAEDI

-966 ILSKLGMSKYKVNE
+966 ILSKLGIGKKDIGDF
-980 HTVGVSQTSSS
+980 TAPLSQTSTMPITYTTYKHYTISS
-991 AISVITKTYKTITS
+991 SSSITLGELVRGMESGKNYTLILNSRADRYVNGHYEQYEMAYATLTVTATTTWYSLYDKLQYSYNQSLYWNSNNNTMNTYGRYTMTGTFSDLVGWTKTIRANETIAGKDYTGGEVQAYVTNSWSMTS
-1005 NTTLAEL
+1005 
-1012 FGGNSQTQYWV
+1012 SDKVYY
-1023 TIMEEETYC
+1023 TILT
-1032 NGHTAP
+1032 NGTA
-1038 QTYFRAV
+1038 
-1045 NAICIYG
+1045 
-1052 HSTLQEVSS
+1052 
-1061 QLSQY
+1061 
-1066 GYLNIQSDGVGF
+1066 
-1078 AGHMSIGSYYDS
+1078 
-1090 SKGENV
+1090 
-1096 SYIESQYYLTGDLAD
+1096 
-1111 KFGWSNK
+1111 
-1118 SVQTVISATTAS
+1118 SATT
-1130 QSYTGNTV
+1130 
-1138 QAYLINGWS
+1138 
-1147 NESDKAITYNIT
+1147 IT
-1159 GSSSYATMD
+1159 
-1168 ANTTFVQLGLHSGV
+1168 ANTTFVQLGLHDS
-1182 QSDTVIYTFRIRGTD
+1182 S
-1197 GNVNSTY
+1197 STTRVER
-1204 FSVNTSTTV
+1204 FSVNGKVVSFTIKSDTTV
-1213 NDLLSFLRNRGLT
+1213 NDFMNVIKNNGGPTVTLKDGKFSFSSNGEKSIYWNSSSLNDRFNLNESGNYTYGMTTIRQNTTFNDLCGLDYGRQELIFEYYEASATPLYTIYETRTATFTFAGGTTMAELLDFLNNTVGVSATLVNGKLSIKKGSGGILKDIKSNDSFYFKAEDFKKALKIDVGKGYTYTASGGNDLYTTTTSKTLGAISADNLVLT
-1226 ANVSNGKLSIS
+1226 AETKLVDLGFDTRGYELFAYRRYGGGSSHSNSAITFTVNSASTVGDLMAAINRTNFKATLSNGKLSIT
-1237 SDGETYITFVSNND
+1237 GTYNGTNVFYITRYNSIFQDIFKLEDAGNNVSYKMGDVYQNTNSKTNTRVGDKKAEND
-1251 EYYLLDRLGLNRKA
+1251 SQTLRQLGLKA
-1265 STAQD
+1265 
-1270 GNTYYGTFTK
+1270 
-1280 GITTIR
+1280 
-1286 RATTLGEIG
+1286 
-1295 LGEQYIYVK
+1295 
-1304 TCSSSSTSSYSLGIK
+1304 
-1319 DTVASLVAK
+1319 
-1328 LNGSLSNGKVTING
+1328 
-1342 ISYVG
+1342 
-1347 TKYDNSDATGDQEGL
+1347 
-1362 VLSVLG
+1362 
-1368 GLKIG
+1368 
-1373 EGYTYK
+1373 
-1379 IDGINVTL
+1379 
-1387 RSSST
+1387 
-1392 SYTKLGESS
+1392 
-1401 STQTLSTSSKLVD
+1401 
-1414 LGFVAGQNYNLLSY
+1414 
-1428 VNTTV
+1428 
-1433 SGGVATQYHHMLTFS
+1433 
-1448 VTATST
+1448 
-1454 VANIISAINNVG
+1454 
-1466 LSASVSGGKLTI
+1466 
-1478 NGKTGTVNNVPT
+1478 
-1490 VSYVMQYND
+1490 
-1499 TFKNAF
+1499 
-1505 KLAGG
+1505 
-1510 GLNSTYSVKDLY
+1510 
-1522 KNSNSNKQ
+1522 
-1530 ERLGPV
+1530 
-1536 YNTSVRGT
+1536 
-1544 ITVTINGTATA
+1544 
-1555 SYTQLNN
+1555 
-1562 DRMLST
+1562 
-1568 YGLSS
+1568 
-1573 NATISLNN
+1573 NATISMNN
-1581 TEGKVTWK
+1581 TEGNVTWK
-1589 IITPNMTLSELGKM
+1589 IITPDMTLIQFNKILGDY
-1603 FAEFGVSSSYSS
+1603 GVSARYDNSS
-1615 STGKVT
+1615 GKLI
-1621 IGALNDSEWIEY
+1621 IGSLNDTEWVESI
-1633 MSDNLKSILKLS
+1633 SDNLKSVLKLK
-1645 GIGAGKTYEVIGNAG
+1645 GVGTGYTYQVIGNAA

-1670 TITTHTA
+1670 TVTTHTA
-1677 SATTRL
+1677 TATTTL

-1735 GVVTITGDGN
+1735 GVVTITGNGN
-1745 TFISTASGGSNLVS
+1745 TFLSSASGGSNLVS

-1774 NTTTGSI
+1774 NTTTGTI
-1781 SSTAQVIAT
+1781 SSTAQVVAT
-1790 AETQLGNLAYA
+1790 SDTLLGNLAYA

-1899 SASSVSTVTAAA
+1899 SASSVNTVTAAA

-2106 IVNKLFGGSLAIV
+2106 IVNKLFGGSSAIV

-2242 LLYKTV
+2242 VLYKTV

-2442 KDDDVELQAGT
+2442 KDDDVELQTGT

-2462 VTGLAEDEDGRSV
+2462 VTGLAEDEEGRSV

-2487 VLTQTGLFRKGDV
+2487 VLTKTGLFRKGDV

-2797 REINKIENKIVSG
+2797 REINKIDNKIVSG

>member
-90 TASAATEAE
+90 TASATTEAE
-99 EAEYNILVDNL
+99 EAEYNVLVDNL

-128 TSTAVGNTKLV
+128 TATAVGNTKLV
-139 DLEIKV
+139 DLGIKV

-224 GGYESTYLQTST
+224 GCYESTYLQTST

-360 IKAGNI
+360 IKSGNI

-444 VVTTTTQAAAT
+444 VVTTTTQSAAT
-455 GATKLSQLGSITN
+455 GSTKLSQLGLIKN
-468 GNMLVKANNT
+468 GNILVKANNT

-565 DLSVWS
+565 DLSLWS
-571 KISTSP
+571 ELSSSS

-582 NTSGG
+582 NSSGG
-587 TTSITLTSTMT
+587 TTYITLTSTTT
-598 IGDVVTKLNS
+598 IEDVVTRLNS

-731 SNGNYVKGSVAD
+731 SNGNYIKGSVAD
-743 AMGISTIT
+743 AMGISTMT

-859 TSDAYTVGEAITSTG
+859 TSDAYTVGEAVTST
-874 ALTYTDTIIA
+874 AQLTYTATIVA
-884 TASALIK
+884 DSSSLIK

-896 DSNAA
+896 DSNSA
-901 NNRIRIYYNNDTA
+901 NNRIRIYKNNDLE
-914 YKDFTVTT
+914 YVDFTVTS
-922 STTFQNLIDV
+922 STTFGQLMS
-932 LKANFISAELKN
+932 AMEAQGISVSMRN
-944 GVLTIAG
+944 GVLSFNTSQH
-951 ANYGAHAEDI
+951 GAHAEDI

-966 ILSKLGMSKYKVNE
+966 ILSKLGIGKKDIGDF
-980 HTVGVSQTSSS
+980 TAPLSQTSTMPITYTTYKHYTISS
-991 AISVITKTYKTITS
+991 SSSITLGELVRGMESGKNYTLILNSRANRYVNGHYEEYEIAMHTLTVTATTTWYSLYDSLKNRYNQDLYWNSNDNTMYTYGRYSMTGTFSDLVGWTKTIRANETITAKDY
-1005 NTTLAEL
+1005 T
-1012 FGGNSQTQYWV
+1012 GGEVQAYVTNSWSMTSSDKVYY
-1023 TIMEEETYC
+1023 TILT
-1032 NGHTAP
+1032 NGTA
-1038 QTYFRAV
+1038 
-1045 NAICIYG
+1045 
-1052 HSTLQEVSS
+1052 
-1061 QLSQY
+1061 
-1066 GYLNIQSDGVGF
+1066 
-1078 AGHMSIGSYYDS
+1078 
-1090 SKGENV
+1090 
-1096 SYIESQYYLTGDLAD
+1096 
-1111 KFGWSNK
+1111 
-1118 SVQTVISATTAS
+1118 SATT
-1130 QSYTGNTV
+1130 
-1138 QAYLINGWS
+1138 
-1147 NESDKAITYNIT
+1147 IT
-1159 GSSSYATMD
+1159 
-1168 ANTTFVQLGLHSGV
+1168 ANTTFVQLGLHDS
-1182 QSDTVIYTFRIRGTD
+1182 SSIA
-1197 GNVNSTY
+1197 NVER
-1204 FSVNTSTTV
+1204 FSVNGEYVNFTIKSDTTV
-1213 NDLLSFLRNRGLT
+1213 NDFMNFIKNNGGPTVTLKDGKFSFSSNGEKSIYWNNSSLNDRFNLNESGNYTYGMTTIRQNTTFNDLCGLNYDRQELTFEYYQASGTQLYTIYETRTATFTFAGGTTMAELLDFLNNTVGVSATLVNGKLSIKKGSGGILKDIKSYDSSYFKAENFKKALKIDVGKGYTYTASGGNDLYTTTTSKTLGAISADNLVLT
-1226 ANVSNGKLSIS
+1226 AETKLVDLGFDTRGYELFAYRRYDGGSSHSNSAITFTVNSASTVGDLMAAINRTNFKATLSNGKLSIT
-1237 SDGETYITFVSNND
+1237 GTYNGTNVYYITRYNSIFQDIFKLEDAGNNVSYKMGDVYQNTNSKTNTRVGDKKAEND
-1251 EYYLLDRLGLNRKA
+1251 SQTLRQLGLKA
-1265 STAQD
+1265 
-1270 GNTYYGTFTK
+1270 
-1280 GITTIR
+1280 
-1286 RATTLGEIG
+1286 
-1295 LGEQYIYVK
+1295 
-1304 TCSSSSTSSYSLGIK
+1304 
-1319 DTVASLVAK
+1319 
-1328 LNGSLSNGKVTING
+1328 
-1342 ISYVG
+1342 
-1347 TKYDNSDATGDQEGL
+1347 
-1362 VLSVLG
+1362 
-1368 GLKIG
+1368 
-1373 EGYTYK
+1373 
-1379 IDGINVTL
+1379 
-1387 RSSST
+1387 
-1392 SYTKLGESS
+1392 
-1401 STQTLSTSSKLVD
+1401 
-1414 LGFVAGQNYNLLSY
+1414 
-1428 VNTTV
+1428 
-1433 SGGVATQYHHMLTFS
+1433 
-1448 VTATST
+1448 
-1454 VANIISAINNVG
+1454 
-1466 LSASVSGGKLTI
+1466 
-1478 NGKTGTVNNVPT
+1478 
-1490 VSYVMQYND
+1490 
-1499 TFKNAF
+1499 
-1505 KLAGG
+1505 
-1510 GLNSTYSVKDLY
+1510 
-1522 KNSNSNKQ
+1522 
-1530 ERLGPV
+1530 
-1536 YNTSVRGT
+1536 
-1544 ITVTINGTATA
+1544 
-1555 SYTQLNN
+1555 
-1562 DRMLST
+1562 
-1568 YGLSS
+1568 
-1573 NATISLNN
+1573 NATISMNN
-1581 TEGKVTWK
+1581 TEGNVTWK
-1589 IITPNMTLSELGKM
+1589 IITPDMTLAQFNKILGDY
-1603 FAEFGVSSSYSS
+1603 GVGARYDYSS
-1615 STGKVT
+1615 GKLI
-1621 IGALNDSEWIEY
+1621 IGSLNDTEWVESI
-1633 MSDNLKSILKLS
+1633 SDNLKSVLKLK
-1645 GIGAGKTYEVIGNAG
+1645 GVGTGYTYQIIGNAA

-1670 TITTHTA
+1670 TVTTHTA
-1677 SATTRL
+1677 KATTTL

-1745 TFISTASGGSNLVS
+1745 AFISTASGGSNLVS

-1774 NTTTGSI
+1774 NTTTGTI
-1781 SSTAQVIAT
+1781 SSTAQVVAT
-1790 AETQLGNLAYA
+1790 SDTLLGNLAYA

-1899 SASSVSTVTAAA
+1899 SASSVNTVTAAA

-2106 IVNKLFGGSLAIV
+2106 IVNKLFGGSSAIV

-2386 KTLNITGGTFS
+2386 KTLSITGGTFS
-2397 IFRNGEKATINVN
+2397 IFRNGEKATINVI

-2442 KDDDVELQAGT
+2442 KDDDVELQTGT

-2462 VTGLAEDEDGRSV
+2462 VTGLAEDEEGRSV

-2797 REINKIENKIVSG
+2797 REINKIDNKIVSG

>member
-139 DLEIKV
+139 DLGIKV

-360 IKAGNI
+360 IKACNI

-859 TSDAYTVGEAITSTG
+859 TSDAYTVGEAVTST
-874 ALTYTDTIIA
+874 AQLTYTATIVA
-884 TASALIK
+884 DSSSLIK

-896 DSNAA
+896 DSNSA
-901 NNRIRIYYNNDTA
+901 NNRIRIYKNNDLE
-914 YKDFTVTT
+914 YVDFTVTS
-922 STTFQNLIDV
+922 STTFGQLMS
-932 LKANFISAELKN
+932 AMEAQGISVSMSN
-944 GVLTIAG
+944 GVLSFNTPQ
-951 ANYGAHAEDI
+951 YGAHAEDI

-966 ILSKLGMSKYKVNE
+966 ILSKLGIGKKYIGDI
-980 HTVGVSQTSSS
+980 TVPLSQTSTMPITYTKYKNYALDSNS
-991 AISVITKTYKTITS
+991 TTTLGELVTAMAAGTNYTLILNTRNSRYVNGRYEEYEISMYTMTVTATTTWSNFYYNLNDFYNTRVYWNRNNNTMYLGSNRYSMTGTFSDLVGWTTTIRANETITAKDY
-1005 NTTLAEL
+1005 T
-1012 FGGNSQTQYWV
+1012 GGEGQAYVTNSWSMISSDKVYY
-1023 TIMEEETYC
+1023 TIIT
-1032 NGHTAP
+1032 NGSA
-1038 QTYFRAV
+1038 
-1045 NAICIYG
+1045 
-1052 HSTLQEVSS
+1052 
-1061 QLSQY
+1061 
-1066 GYLNIQSDGVGF
+1066 
-1078 AGHMSIGSYYDS
+1078 
-1090 SKGENV
+1090 
-1096 SYIESQYYLTGDLAD
+1096 
-1111 KFGWSNK
+1111 
-1118 SVQTVISATTAS
+1118 SATT
-1130 QSYTGNTV
+1130 
-1138 QAYLINGWS
+1138 
-1147 NESDKAITYNIT
+1147 IT
-1159 GSSSYATMD
+1159 
-1168 ANTTFVQLGLHSGV
+1168 ANTTFVQLGLHDGGSSYETYNMYISGK
-1182 QSDTVIYTFRIRGTD
+1182 SKYFTIRS
-1197 GNVNSTY
+1197 N
-1204 FSVNTSTTV
+1204 TTV
-1213 NDLLSFLRNRGLT
+1213 GDFMEFIKTNGGPDVTLKDGKLSFSSNGEKYLSIDSQLRNRFNLPDYGSFTYGITSIRQNTTMNGILGIGSDVYYLDFEYYT
-1226 ANVSNGKLSIS
+1226 PYTLSGGTGYNSGYQTFSLNSSTTMAEVLDFLNNTVGVSATLVNGKLSIKKGSGGNILKDIRVS
-1237 SDGETYITFVSNND
+1237 STSGSYGNPSLAEDFKKALKIEVGKGYTYTASGGND
-1251 EYYLLDRLGLNRKA
+1251 LY
-1265 STAQD
+1265 
-1270 GNTYYGTFTK
+1270 
-1280 GITTIR
+1280 TT
-1286 RATTLGEIG
+1286 TTSKTLGTASAENLVITAETKLTALGFDYNRGYEI
-1295 LGEQYIYVK
+1295 LSYRKMNSATSFSNSTLFFTVN
-1304 TCSSSSTSSYSLGIK
+1304 SSSTVGDLLAYI
-1319 DTVASLVAK
+1319 
-1328 LNGSLSNGKVTING
+1328 NSNSNF
-1342 ISYVG
+1342 
-1347 TKYDNSDATGDQEGL
+1347 NAT
-1362 VLSVLG
+1362 
-1368 GLKIG
+1368 LK
-1373 EGYTYK
+1373 
-1379 IDGINVTL
+1379 N
-1387 RSSST
+1387 
-1392 SYTKLGESS
+1392 
-1401 STQTLSTSSKLVD
+1401 
-1414 LGFVAGQNYNLLSY
+1414 
-1428 VNTTV
+1428 
-1433 SGGVATQYHHMLTFS
+1433 
-1448 VTATST
+1448 
-1454 VANIISAINNVG
+1454 
-1466 LSASVSGGKLTI
+1466 GKLTI
-1478 NGKTGTVNNVPT
+1478 TGKKIDNNNMTYITRYNSIFQDIFKLEDAGNNV
-1490 VSYVMQYND
+1490 SYKMCDVYQNTNSKTNTRVGDKKAEND
-1499 TFKNAF
+1499 SKT
-1505 KLAGG
+1505 LRQL
-1510 GLNSTYSVKDLY
+1510 GL
-1522 KNSNSNKQ
+1522 
-1530 ERLGPV
+1530 
-1536 YNTSVRGT
+1536 
-1544 ITVTINGTATA
+1544 TA
-1555 SYTQLNN
+1555 
-1562 DRMLST
+1562 
-1568 YGLSS
+1568 
-1573 NATISLNN
+1573 NATISMNN
-1581 TEGKVTWK
+1581 TDGNVTWK
-1589 IITPNMTLSELGKM
+1589 IITPDMTLGQFIKILTDY
-1603 FAEFGVSSSYSS
+1603 GVSARYDYNS
-1615 STGKVT
+1615 GKLA
-1621 IGALNDSEWIEY
+1621 IGSLNDTEWVETI
-1633 MSDNLKSILKLS
+1633 SDNLKSTLKIK
-1645 GIGAGKTYEVIGNAG
+1645 GVGTGYTYQVIGNAA

-1670 TITTHTA
+1670 TVTTHTA
-1677 SATTRL
+1677 TATTTL

-2106 IVNKLFGGSLAIV
+2106 IVNKLFGGSSAIV

-2170 SDETIGSFMSTLKSF
+2170 SDETIGSFMNTLKSF

-2257 TLLSTFDT
+2257 TLLSVFDT

-2328 LANGTTSSIINPNA
+2328 LADGTTSSIINPNA

-2363 KKTTIVEEK
+2363 QKTTIVEEK
-2372 TMSAANYAGLDTQL
+2372 TLSAANYAGLDTQL

-2462 VTGLAEDEDGRSV
+2462 VTGLAEDEEGRSV

-2511 VTITNKSTLSDIISQ
+2511 ITITNKSTLSDIISQ

-2573 TETEWYTDGS
+2573 TETEWYADGS

-2627 INLNGLTSGSAVKL
+2627 INLNGVTSGSAVKL

-2752 ELLIGSGIK
+2752 ELLIGTGIK

>member
-90 TASAATEAE
+90 TASATTEAE
-99 EAEYNILVDNL
+99 EAEYNVLVDNL

-128 TSTAVGNTKLV
+128 TATAVGNTKLV
-139 DLEIKV
+139 DLGIKV

-360 IKAGNI
+360 IKSGNI

-444 VVTTTTQAAAT
+444 VVTTTTQSAAT
-455 GATKLSQLGSITN
+455 GSTKLSQLGSIKN
-468 GNMLVKANNT
+468 GNILVKANNT

-731 SNGNYVKGSVAD
+731 SNGNYIKGSVAD
-743 AMGISTIT
+743 AMGISTMT

-859 TSDAYTVGEAITSTG
+859 TSDAYTVGEAVTST
-874 ALTYTDTIIA
+874 AQLTYTATIVA
-884 TASALIK
+884 DSSSLIK

-896 DSNAA
+896 DSNSA
-901 NNRIRIYYNNDTA
+901 NNRIRIYKNNDLE
-914 YKDFTVTT
+914 YVDFTVTS
-922 STTFQNLIDV
+922 STTFGQLMS
-932 LKANFISAELKN
+932 AMEAQGISVSMRN
-944 GVLTIAG
+944 GVLSFNTSQH
-951 ANYGAHAEDI
+951 GAHAEDI

-966 ILSKLGMSKYKVNE
+966 ILSKLGIGKKDIGDF
-980 HTVGVSQTSSS
+980 TAPLSQTSTMPITYTTYKHYTISS
-991 AISVITKTYKTITS
+991 SSSITLGELVRGMESGKNYTLILNSRANRYVNGHYEEYEIAMHTLTVTATTTWYSLYDSLENRYNQDLYWDSNDNTMYTYGRYSMTGTFSDLVGWTKTIRANETITAKDY
-1005 NTTLAEL
+1005 T
-1012 FGGNSQTQYWV
+1012 GGEVQAYVTNSWSMTSSDKVYY
-1023 TIMEEETYC
+1023 TIIT
-1032 NGHTAP
+1032 NGSA
-1038 QTYFRAV
+1038 
-1045 NAICIYG
+1045 
-1052 HSTLQEVSS
+1052 
-1061 QLSQY
+1061 
-1066 GYLNIQSDGVGF
+1066 
-1078 AGHMSIGSYYDS
+1078 
-1090 SKGENV
+1090 
-1096 SYIESQYYLTGDLAD
+1096 
-1111 KFGWSNK
+1111 
-1118 SVQTVISATTAS
+1118 SATT
-1130 QSYTGNTV
+1130 
-1138 QAYLINGWS
+1138 
-1147 NESDKAITYNIT
+1147 IT
-1159 GSSSYATMD
+1159 
-1168 ANTTFVQLGLHSGV
+1168 ANTTFVQLGLHDGGSSYETYNMYISGESKYFTIRSNTTVGDFMEFIKTNGGPDVTLKDGKLSFSSNGEKYLSSINSKLRDRFNLSEYGSFTYGITSIRQNTTMNGILGIGSGV
-1182 QSDTVIYTFRIRGTD
+1182 YYLDFEYYTPYTWSGVTGYNSGYQTFSSNSSTTMAEVLDFLNNTVGVSATLVNGKLSIKKGSGGNILKDIRVSSTSGSYENPSLAENFKKALKIEVGKGYTYTASGGNDLYTTTTSKTLGTASAENLVLTAETKLVDLGFDTRGYELFAYRRYGGGSSHSNSAITFT
-1197 GNVNSTY
+1197 VNSA
-1204 FSVNTSTTV
+1204 STV
-1213 NDLLSFLRNRGLT
+1213 GDLMAAINRTNFKATL
-1226 ANVSNGKLSIS
+1226 SNGKLSIT
-1237 SDGETYITFVSNND
+1237 GTYNGTNVYYITRYNSIFQDIFKLEDAGNNVSYKMGDVYQNTNSKTNTRVGDKKAEND
-1251 EYYLLDRLGLNRKA
+1251 SQTLRQLGLKA
-1265 STAQD
+1265 
-1270 GNTYYGTFTK
+1270 
-1280 GITTIR
+1280 
-1286 RATTLGEIG
+1286 
-1295 LGEQYIYVK
+1295 
-1304 TCSSSSTSSYSLGIK
+1304 
-1319 DTVASLVAK
+1319 
-1328 LNGSLSNGKVTING
+1328 
-1342 ISYVG
+1342 
-1347 TKYDNSDATGDQEGL
+1347 
-1362 VLSVLG
+1362 
-1368 GLKIG
+1368 
-1373 EGYTYK
+1373 
-1379 IDGINVTL
+1379 
-1387 RSSST
+1387 
-1392 SYTKLGESS
+1392 
-1401 STQTLSTSSKLVD
+1401 
-1414 LGFVAGQNYNLLSY
+1414 
-1428 VNTTV
+1428 
-1433 SGGVATQYHHMLTFS
+1433 
-1448 VTATST
+1448 
-1454 VANIISAINNVG
+1454 
-1466 LSASVSGGKLTI
+1466 
-1478 NGKTGTVNNVPT
+1478 
-1490 VSYVMQYND
+1490 
-1499 TFKNAF
+1499 
-1505 KLAGG
+1505 
-1510 GLNSTYSVKDLY
+1510 
-1522 KNSNSNKQ
+1522 
-1530 ERLGPV
+1530 
-1536 YNTSVRGT
+1536 
-1544 ITVTINGTATA
+1544 
-1555 SYTQLNN
+1555 
-1562 DRMLST
+1562 
-1568 YGLSS
+1568 
-1573 NATISLNN
+1573 NATISMNN
-1581 TEGKVTWK
+1581 TEGNVTWK
-1589 IITPNMTLSELGKM
+1589 IITPDMTLAQFNKILGDY
-1603 FAEFGVSSSYSS
+1603 GVGARYDYSS
-1615 STGKVT
+1615 GKLI
-1621 IGALNDSEWIEY
+1621 IGSLNDTEWVESI
-1633 MSDNLKSILKLS
+1633 SDNLKSVLKLK
-1645 GIGAGKTYEVIGNAG
+1645 GVGTGYTYQVIGNAA

-1670 TITTHTA
+1670 TVTTHTA
-1677 SATTRL
+1677 TATTTL

-1745 TFISTASGGSNLVS
+1745 AFISTASGGSNLVS

-1774 NTTTGSI
+1774 NTTTGTI
-1781 SSTAQVIAT
+1781 SSTAQVVAT
-1790 AETQLGNLAYA
+1790 SDTLLGNLAYA

-1899 SASSVSTVTAAA
+1899 SASSVNTVTAAA

-2106 IVNKLFGGSLAIV
+2106 IVNKLFGGSSAIV

-2170 SDETIGSFMSTLKSF
+2170 SDETIGSFMNTLKSF

-2257 TLLSTFDT
+2257 TLLSVFDT

-2328 LANGTTSSIINPNA
+2328 LADGTTSSIINPNA

-2363 KKTTIVEEK
+2363 QKTTIVEEK
-2372 TMSAANYAGLDTQL
+2372 TLSAANYAGLDTQL

-2462 VTGLAEDEDGRSV
+2462 VTGLAEDEEGRSV

-2511 VTITNKSTLSDIISQ
+2511 ITITNKSTLSDIISQ

-2573 TETEWYTDGS
+2573 TETEWYADGS

-2627 INLNGLTSGSAVKL
+2627 INLNGVTSGSAVKL

-2752 ELLIGSGIK
+2752 ELLIGTGIK

>member
-90 TASAATEAE
+90 TASATTEAE
-99 EAEYNILVDNL
+99 EAEYNVLVDNL

-128 TSTAVGNTKLV
+128 TATAVGNTKLV
-139 DLEIKV
+139 DLGIKV

-360 IKAGNI
+360 IKSGNI

-622 VTGGEVSGNAAEALG
+622 VTGGEVSGKAAEALG

-859 TSDAYTVGEAITSTG
+859 TSDAYTVGEAVTST
-874 ALTYTDTIIA
+874 AQLTYTATIVA
-884 TASALIK
+884 DSSSLIK

-896 DSNAA
+896 DSNSA
-901 NNRIRIYYNNDTA
+901 NNRIRIYKNNDLE
-914 YKDFTVTT
+914 YVDFTVTS
-922 STTFQNLIDV
+922 STTFGQLMS
-932 LKANFISAELKN
+932 AMEAQGISVSMSN
-944 GVLTIAG
+944 GVLSFNTPQ
-951 ANYGAHAEDI
+951 YGAHAEDI

-966 ILSKLGMSKYKVNE
+966 ILSKLGIGKKDIGDI
-980 HTVGVSQTSSS
+980 TVPLSQTSTMP
-991 AISVITKTYKTITS
+991 ITYTTYKNYTLDSNSTTTLGELVTAMAAGTNYTLILNTRNSRYVNGRYEDYDISMYTMTVTATTTWSEFYNALRYSYNTWVYWNSNNNTMYLGSSRYSMTGTFSDLVGWTTTIRANETITAKDY
-1005 NTTLAEL
+1005 T
-1012 FGGNSQTQYWV
+1012 GGEVQAYVTNSWSMTSSDKVYY
-1023 TIMEEETYC
+1023 TIIT
-1032 NGHTAP
+1032 NGSA
-1038 QTYFRAV
+1038 
-1045 NAICIYG
+1045 
-1052 HSTLQEVSS
+1052 
-1061 QLSQY
+1061 
-1066 GYLNIQSDGVGF
+1066 
-1078 AGHMSIGSYYDS
+1078 
-1090 SKGENV
+1090 
-1096 SYIESQYYLTGDLAD
+1096 
-1111 KFGWSNK
+1111 
-1118 SVQTVISATTAS
+1118 SATT
-1130 QSYTGNTV
+1130 
-1138 QAYLINGWS
+1138 
-1147 NESDKAITYNIT
+1147 IT
-1159 GSSSYATMD
+1159 
-1168 ANTTFVQLGLHSGV
+1168 ANTTFVQLGLHDGGSSYQTYNMYISGKSKSFTIRSNTTVGDFMEFIKTNGGPDVTLKDGKLSFSSNGEKYLSSINSQLRDRFNLPEYGSFTYGITSIRQNTTMNDILGISSGV
-1182 QSDTVIYTFRIRGTD
+1182 YYLDFEYYTPYTWSGGTGYESGYQTFSLNSGTTMAEVLDFLNNTVG
-1197 GNVNSTY
+1197 
-1204 FSVNTSTTV
+1204 
-1213 NDLLSFLRNRGLT
+1213 
-1226 ANVSNGKLSIS
+1226 VSATLVNGKLSIKKGSGGNILKDIRVS
-1237 SDGETYITFVSNND
+1237 STSGSYGNPSLAEDFKKALKIEVGKGYTYTASGGND
-1251 EYYLLDRLGLNRKA
+1251 LY
-1265 STAQD
+1265 
-1270 GNTYYGTFTK
+1270 
-1280 GITTIR
+1280 TT
-1286 RATTLGEIG
+1286 TTSKTLGTASAENLVITAETKLTALGFDYNRGYEI
-1295 LGEQYIYVK
+1295 LSYRKMNSATSFSNSTLFFTVN
-1304 TCSSSSTSSYSLGIK
+1304 SSSTVGDLLAYI
-1319 DTVASLVAK
+1319 
-1328 LNGSLSNGKVTING
+1328 NSNSNF
-1342 ISYVG
+1342 
-1347 TKYDNSDATGDQEGL
+1347 NAT
-1362 VLSVLG
+1362 
-1368 GLKIG
+1368 LK
-1373 EGYTYK
+1373 
-1379 IDGINVTL
+1379 N
-1387 RSSST
+1387 
-1392 SYTKLGESS
+1392 
-1401 STQTLSTSSKLVD
+1401 
-1414 LGFVAGQNYNLLSY
+1414 
-1428 VNTTV
+1428 
-1433 SGGVATQYHHMLTFS
+1433 
-1448 VTATST
+1448 
-1454 VANIISAINNVG
+1454 
-1466 LSASVSGGKLTI
+1466 GKLTI
-1478 NGKTGTVNNVPT
+1478 TGKKIDNNNMTYITRYNSIFQDIFKLEDAGNNV
-1490 VSYVMQYND
+1490 SYKMGDVYQNTNSKTNTRVGDKKAEND
-1499 TFKNAF
+1499 SQT
-1505 KLAGG
+1505 LRQL
-1510 GLNSTYSVKDLY
+1510 GLK
-1522 KNSNSNKQ
+1522 
-1530 ERLGPV
+1530 
-1536 YNTSVRGT
+1536 
-1544 ITVTINGTATA
+1544 A
-1555 SYTQLNN
+1555 
-1562 DRMLST
+1562 
-1568 YGLSS
+1568 
-1573 NATISLNN
+1573 NATISMNN
-1581 TEGKVTWK
+1581 TEGNVTWK
-1589 IITPNMTLSELGKM
+1589 IITPDMTLIQFNKILGDY
-1603 FAEFGVSSSYSS
+1603 GVSARYDNSS
-1615 STGKVT
+1615 GKLI
-1621 IGALNDSEWIEY
+1621 IGSLNDTEWVESI
-1633 MSDNLKSILKLS
+1633 SDNLKSVLKLK
-1645 GIGAGKTYEVIGNAG
+1645 GVGTGYTYQVIGNAA

-1670 TITTHTA
+1670 TVTTHTA
-1677 SATTRL
+1677 TATTTL

-1735 GVVTITGDGN
+1735 GVVTITGNGN
-1745 TFISTASGGSNLVS
+1745 TFLSSASGGSNLVS

-1774 NTTTGSI
+1774 NTTTGTI

-1790 AETQLGNLAYA
+1790 KDTLLGNLAYA

-1899 SASSVSTVTAAA
+1899 SASSVNTVTAAA

-2052 QISSDETIGS
+2052 QISSDET
-2062 LMETLSSYG
+2062 L
-2071 IKAELVKNGNSSKIV
+2071 
-2086 LTGSG
+2086 
-2091 DAYIAQSSNTSNASN
+2091 
-2106 IVNKLFGGSLAIV
+2106 
-2119 NESSYTGSQRV
+2119 
-2130 TTKVTATV
+2130 
-2138 AASESTS
+2138 
-2145 LASLGVTAGEYY
+2145 
-2157 IYNNGVKYTALIS
+2157 
-2170 SDETIGSFMSTLKSF
+2170 GSFMNTLKSF

-2363 KKTTIVEEK
+2363 QKTTIIEDK
-2372 TMSAANYAGLDTQL
+2372 TLSAANYAGLDTQL

-2462 VTGLAEDEDGRSV
+2462 VTGLAEDEEGRSV

-2797 REINKIENKIVSG
+2797 REINKIDNKIVSG

>member
-90 TASAATEAE
+90 TASATTEAE
-99 EAEYNILVDNL
+99 EAEYNVLVDNL

-128 TSTAVGNTKLV
+128 TATAVGNTKLV
-139 DLEIKV
+139 DLGIKV

-329 KTQTASGLKTVVV
+329 KTQAASGLKTVVV

-360 IKAGNI
+360 IKSGYI

-565 DLSVWS
+565 DLSLWS
-571 KISTSP
+571 ELSSSP

-582 NTSGG
+582 NSSGG
-587 TTSITLTSTMT
+587 TTYITLTSTTT
-598 IGDVVTKLNS
+598 IEDVVTRLNS
-608 AGLSAAFSSSGVLA
+608 AGLSATFSSSGVLA
-622 VTGGEVSGNAAEALG
+622 VTGGEVSGNAAEVLG

-643 NTSGVWANG
+643 NTSLVWANG
-652 NTLFTQG
+652 NILFTQG

-675 TAKPSSGYALAVY
+675 TAKPAGGYALAVY

-694 VKEISVSSSTRIDDI
+694 VKEISVSSSTRLDDI
-709 FSALSQYGITGT
+709 FTSLGSYGITAT
-721 IDEGKITLKS
+721 IDEGKINLNS
-731 SNGNYVKGSVAD
+731 SNGNYIKGSVAD
-743 AMGISTIT
+743 ALGISTIT
-751 SVIVSSTNASSTSSI
+751 SVIVNSTNASSSSAI

-771 QVVSG
+771 QVISG
-776 TTTFAQAGLNAA
+776 TTTFEQAGLNAA

-1061 QLSQY
+1061 QLRQY
-1066 GYLNIQSDGVGF
+1066 GNLNIQSNGVGF
-1078 AGHMSIGSYYDS
+1078 QGLMTIDRYYDYNA
-1090 SKGENV
+1090 GANV

-1118 SVQTVISATTAS
+1118 SVQTLISATTAS

-1347 TKYDNSDATGDQEGL
+1347 ANYDNSYATGDQEGL

-1645 GIGAGKTYEVIGNAG
+1645 GIGAGKTYEIIGNAA

-1670 TITTHTA
+1670 NITTHTA
-1677 SATTRL
+1677 TATTTL
-1683 EQIDGFQN
+1683 ESISGYN
-1691 GNGNILVHKADGST
+1691 AGNGNIIVHKADGTS
-1705 ETLYVDSTSTLQDF
+1705 EELYVDSSSTIQDF

-1727 LKGSINSA
+1727 LTGSISAA
-1735 GVVTITGDGN
+1735 GVVTITGNGN
-1745 TFISTASGGSNLVS
+1745 TFLSSASGGSNLVS

-1774 NTTTGSI
+1774 NTTTGTI
-1781 SSTAQVIAT
+1781 SSTAQVVAT
-1790 AETQLGNLAYA
+1790 SDTLLGNLAYA

-1899 SASSVSTVTAAA
+1899 SASSVNTVTAAA

-2328 LANGTTSSIINPNA
+2328 LADGTTSSIINPNA

-2363 KKTTIVEEK
+2363 QKTTIVEEK
-2372 TMSAANYAGLDTQL
+2372 TLSAANYAGLDTQL

-2442 KDDDVELQAGT
+2442 KDDDVELQTGT

-2462 VTGLAEDEDGRSV
+2462 VTGLAEDEEGRSV

-2797 REINKIENKIVSG
+2797 REINKIDNKIVSG

>member
-139 DLEIKV
+139 DLGIKV

-342 TTTDAAATGATK
+342 TTTDAAATGTTK

-373 LYTIAISGS
+373 LYTIVISGS

-675 TAKPSSGYALAVY
+675 TTKPSSGYALAVY

-859 TSDAYTVGEAITSTG
+859 TSDAYTVGEAVTST
-874 ALTYTDTIIA
+874 AQLTYTATIVA
-884 TASALIK
+884 DSSSLIK

-896 DSNAA
+896 DSNSA
-901 NNRIRIYYNNDTA
+901 NNRIRIYKNNDLE
-914 YKDFTVTT
+914 YVDFTVTS
-922 STTFQNLIDV
+922 STTFGQLMS
-932 LKANFISAELKN
+932 AMEAQGISVSMSN
-944 GVLTIAG
+944 GVLSFNTPQ
-951 ANYGAHAEDI
+951 YGAHAEDI

-966 ILSKLGMSKYKVNE
+966 ILSKLGIGKKDIGDI
-980 HTVGVSQTSSS
+980 TVPLSQTSTMP
-991 AISVITKTYKTITS
+991 ITYTTYKNYTLDSNSTTTLGELVTAMAAGTNYTLILNTRNSRYVNGRYEDYEISMDTMTVTATTTWSDFYYKLNNFYNTRVYWNRNDNTMYLGSSRYSMTGTFSDLVGWTTTIRANETITAKDY
-1005 NTTLAEL
+1005 T
-1012 FGGNSQTQYWV
+1012 GGEVQAYVTNSWSMTSSDKVYY
-1023 TIMEEETYC
+1023 TIIT
-1032 NGHTAP
+1032 NGSA
-1038 QTYFRAV
+1038 
-1045 NAICIYG
+1045 
-1052 HSTLQEVSS
+1052 
-1061 QLSQY
+1061 
-1066 GYLNIQSDGVGF
+1066 
-1078 AGHMSIGSYYDS
+1078 
-1090 SKGENV
+1090 
-1096 SYIESQYYLTGDLAD
+1096 
-1111 KFGWSNK
+1111 
-1118 SVQTVISATTAS
+1118 SATT
-1130 QSYTGNTV
+1130 
-1138 QAYLINGWS
+1138 
-1147 NESDKAITYNIT
+1147 IT
-1159 GSSSYATMD
+1159 
-1168 ANTTFVQLGLHSGV
+1168 ANTTFVQLGLHDGGSSYQTYNMYISGK
-1182 QSDTVIYTFRIRGTD
+1182 SKYFTIRS
-1197 GNVNSTY
+1197 N
-1204 FSVNTSTTV
+1204 TTV
-1213 NDLLSFLRNRGLT
+1213 GDFMEFIKTNGGPDVTLKDGKLSFSSNGEKYLSSIDSQLRNRFNLPDYGSFTYGITSIRQNTTMNDILGISSGVYYLDFEYYT
-1226 ANVSNGKLSIS
+1226 PYTWSGGTGYNSGYQTFSLNSSTTMAEVLDFLNNTVGVSATLVNGKLSIKKGSGGNILKDIRVS
-1237 SDGETYITFVSNND
+1237 STSGSYGNPSLAEDFKKALKIEVGKGYTYTASGGND
-1251 EYYLLDRLGLNRKA
+1251 LY
-1265 STAQD
+1265 
-1270 GNTYYGTFTK
+1270 
-1280 GITTIR
+1280 TT
-1286 RATTLGEIG
+1286 TTSKTLGTASAENLVITAETKLTALGFDYNRGYEI
-1295 LGEQYIYVK
+1295 LSYRKMNSATSFSNSTLFFTVN
-1304 TCSSSSTSSYSLGIK
+1304 SSSTVGDLLAYI
-1319 DTVASLVAK
+1319 
-1328 LNGSLSNGKVTING
+1328 NSNSNF
-1342 ISYVG
+1342 
-1347 TKYDNSDATGDQEGL
+1347 NAT
-1362 VLSVLG
+1362 
-1368 GLKIG
+1368 LK
-1373 EGYTYK
+1373 
-1379 IDGINVTL
+1379 N
-1387 RSSST
+1387 
-1392 SYTKLGESS
+1392 
-1401 STQTLSTSSKLVD
+1401 
-1414 LGFVAGQNYNLLSY
+1414 
-1428 VNTTV
+1428 
-1433 SGGVATQYHHMLTFS
+1433 
-1448 VTATST
+1448 
-1454 VANIISAINNVG
+1454 
-1466 LSASVSGGKLTI
+1466 GKLTI
-1478 NGKTGTVNNVPT
+1478 TGKKIDNNNMTYITRYNSIFQDIFKLEDAGNNV
-1490 VSYVMQYND
+1490 SYKMGDVYQNTNSKTNTRVGDKKAEND
-1499 TFKNAF
+1499 SKT
-1505 KLAGG
+1505 LRQL
-1510 GLNSTYSVKDLY
+1510 GL
-1522 KNSNSNKQ
+1522 
-1530 ERLGPV
+1530 
-1536 YNTSVRGT
+1536 
-1544 ITVTINGTATA
+1544 TA
-1555 SYTQLNN
+1555 
-1562 DRMLST
+1562 
-1568 YGLSS
+1568 
-1573 NATISLNN
+1573 NATISMNN
-1581 TEGKVTWK
+1581 TDGNVTWK
-1589 IITPNMTLSELGKM
+1589 IITPDMTLGQFIKILTDY
-1603 FAEFGVSSSYSS
+1603 GVSARYDTSS
-1615 STGKVT
+1615 GKLN
-1621 IGALNDSEWIEY
+1621 IGSLNDTEWVETI
-1633 MSDNLKSILKLS
+1633 SDNLKSTLKIK
-1645 GIGAGKTYEVIGNAG
+1645 GVGTGYTYQVIGNAA

-1670 TITTHTA
+1670 TVTTHTA
-1677 SATTRL
+1677 TATTTL

-1962 INNGSTSKLIITGSG
+1962 INNGSTSKLIINGSG

-2071 IKAELVKNGNSSKIV
+2071 IKAELVKNGSSSKIV

-2106 IVNKLFGGSLAIV
+2106 IVNKLFGGSSAIV

-2170 SDETIGSFMSTLKSF
+2170 SDETIGSFMNTLKSF

-2257 TLLSTFDT
+2257 TLLSVFDT

-2328 LANGTTSSIINPNA
+2328 LADGTTSSIINPNA

-2363 KKTTIVEEK
+2363 QKTTIVEEK
-2372 TMSAANYAGLDTQL
+2372 TLSAANYAGLDTQL

-2462 VTGLAEDEDGRSV
+2462 VTGLAEDEEGRSV

-2511 VTITNKSTLSDIISQ
+2511 ITITNKSTLSDIISQ

-2573 TETEWYTDGS
+2573 TETEWYADGS

-2684 KMLRNQIRSA
+2684 KMLRNQIRSV

-2797 REINKIENKIVSG
+2797 REINKIDNKIVSG

>member
-90 TASAATEAE
+90 TASATTEAE
-99 EAEYNILVDNL
+99 EAEYNVLVDNL

-128 TSTAVGNTKLV
+128 TATAVGNTKLV
-139 DLEIKV
+139 DLGIKV

-360 IKAGNI
+360 IKSGNI

-444 VVTTTTQAAAT
+444 VVTTTTQSAAT
-455 GATKLSQLGSITN
+455 GSTKLSQLGSIKN
-468 GNMLVKANNT
+468 GNILVKANNT

-731 SNGNYVKGSVAD
+731 SNGNYIKGSVAD
-743 AMGISTIT
+743 AMGISTMT

-859 TSDAYTVGEAITSTG
+859 TSDAYTVGEAVTST
-874 ALTYTDTIIA
+874 AQLTYTATIVA
-884 TASALIK
+884 DSSSLIK

-896 DSNAA
+896 DSNSA
-901 NNRIRIYYNNDTA
+901 NNRIRIYKNNDLE
-914 YKDFTVTT
+914 YVDFTVTS
-922 STTFQNLIDV
+922 STTFGQLMS
-932 LKANFISAELKN
+932 AMEAQGISVSMRN
-944 GVLTIAG
+944 GVLSFNTSQH
-951 ANYGAHAEDI
+951 GAHAEDI

-966 ILSKLGMSKYKVNE
+966 ILSKLGIGKKDIGDF
-980 HTVGVSQTSSS
+980 TAPLSQTSTMPITYTTYKHYTISS
-991 AISVITKTYKTITS
+991 SSSITLGELVRGMESGKNYTLILNSRADRYVNGHYEQYEMAYATLTVTATTTWYSLYDSLKYRYNQDLYWNSNNNTMNTYGRYNMTGTFSDLVGWTKTIRANETIT
-1005 NTTLAEL
+1005 AKDYI
-1012 FGGNSQTQYWV
+1012 GGEVQAYVTNSWSMTSSDKVYY
-1023 TIMEEETYC
+1023 TILT
-1032 NGHTAP
+1032 NGTA
-1038 QTYFRAV
+1038 
-1045 NAICIYG
+1045 
-1052 HSTLQEVSS
+1052 
-1061 QLSQY
+1061 
-1066 GYLNIQSDGVGF
+1066 
-1078 AGHMSIGSYYDS
+1078 
-1090 SKGENV
+1090 
-1096 SYIESQYYLTGDLAD
+1096 
-1111 KFGWSNK
+1111 
-1118 SVQTVISATTAS
+1118 SATT
-1130 QSYTGNTV
+1130 
-1138 QAYLINGWS
+1138 
-1147 NESDKAITYNIT
+1147 IT
-1159 GSSSYATMD
+1159 
-1168 ANTTFVQLGLHSGV
+1168 ANTTFVQLGLHDSSSTAKVERFYVNGKV
-1182 QSDTVIYTFRIRGTD
+1182 VSFTIKSD
-1197 GNVNSTY
+1197 
-1204 FSVNTSTTV
+1204 TTV
-1213 NDLLSFLRNRGLT
+1213 NDFMNFIKNNGGPTVTLKDGKFSFSSNGEKSIYWNSRSLSDRFNLNESGNYTYGMTTIRQNTTFNDLCGLDYGRQELTFEYYQASGTQLYTIYETRTATFTFAGGTTMAELLDFLNNTVGVSATLVNGKLSIKKGSGGILKDIKSNDSFYFKAEDFKKALKIDVGKGYTYTASGGNDLYTTTTSKTLGAISADNLVLT
-1226 ANVSNGKLSIS
+1226 AETKLVDLGFDTRGYELFAYRRYDGGSSHSNSAITFTVNSASTVGDLMAAINRTNFKATLSNGKLSIT
-1237 SDGETYITFVSNND
+1237 GTYNGTNVYYITRYNSIFQDIFKLEDAGNNVSYKMGDVYQNTNSKTNTRVGDKKAEND
-1251 EYYLLDRLGLNRKA
+1251 SKTLRQLGL
-1265 STAQD
+1265 TA
-1270 GNTYYGTFTK
+1270 
-1280 GITTIR
+1280 
-1286 RATTLGEIG
+1286 
-1295 LGEQYIYVK
+1295 
-1304 TCSSSSTSSYSLGIK
+1304 
-1319 DTVASLVAK
+1319 
-1328 LNGSLSNGKVTING
+1328 
-1342 ISYVG
+1342 
-1347 TKYDNSDATGDQEGL
+1347 
-1362 VLSVLG
+1362 
-1368 GLKIG
+1368 
-1373 EGYTYK
+1373 
-1379 IDGINVTL
+1379 
-1387 RSSST
+1387 
-1392 SYTKLGESS
+1392 
-1401 STQTLSTSSKLVD
+1401 
-1414 LGFVAGQNYNLLSY
+1414 
-1428 VNTTV
+1428 
-1433 SGGVATQYHHMLTFS
+1433 
-1448 VTATST
+1448 
-1454 VANIISAINNVG
+1454 
-1466 LSASVSGGKLTI
+1466 
-1478 NGKTGTVNNVPT
+1478 
-1490 VSYVMQYND
+1490 
-1499 TFKNAF
+1499 
-1505 KLAGG
+1505 
-1510 GLNSTYSVKDLY
+1510 
-1522 KNSNSNKQ
+1522 
-1530 ERLGPV
+1530 
-1536 YNTSVRGT
+1536 
-1544 ITVTINGTATA
+1544 
-1555 SYTQLNN
+1555 
-1562 DRMLST
+1562 
-1568 YGLSS
+1568 
-1573 NATISLNN
+1573 NATISMNN
-1581 TEGKVTWK
+1581 TDGNVTWK
-1589 IITPNMTLSELGKM
+1589 IITPDMTLGQFIKILTDY
-1603 FAEFGVSSSYSS
+1603 GVSARYDTSS
-1615 STGKVT
+1615 GKLN
-1621 IGALNDSEWIEY
+1621 IGSLNDTEWVETI
-1633 MSDNLKSILKLS
+1633 SDNLKSTLKIK
-1645 GIGAGKTYEVIGNAG
+1645 GVGTGYTYQVIGNAA

-1670 TITTHTA
+1670 TVTTHTA
-1677 SATTRL
+1677 TATTTL

-1962 INNGSTSKLIITGSG
+1962 INNGSTSKLIINGSG

-2106 IVNKLFGGSLAIV
+2106 IVNKLFGGSSAIV

-2170 SDETIGSFMSTLKSF
+2170 SDETIGSFMNTLKSF

-2328 LANGTTSSIINPNA
+2328 LADGTTSSIINPNA

-2363 KKTTIVEEK
+2363 QKTTIVEEK
-2372 TMSAANYAGLDTQL
+2372 TLSAANYAGLDTQL

-2442 KDDDVELQAGT
+2442 KDDDVELQTGT

-2462 VTGLAEDEDGRSV
+2462 VTGLAEDEEGRSV

-2752 ELLIGSGIK
+2752 ELLIGTGIK

>member
-90 TASAATEAE
+90 TASATTEAE
-99 EAEYNILVDNL
+99 EAEYNVLVDNL

-128 TSTAVGNTKLV
+128 TATAVGNTKLV
-139 DLEIKV
+139 DLGIKV

-360 IKAGNI
+360 IKSGNI

-444 VVTTTTQAAAT
+444 VVTTTTQSAAT
-455 GATKLSQLGSITN
+455 GSTKLSQLGSIKN
-468 GNMLVKANNT
+468 GNILVKANNT

-553 TSSEATSSTKLG
+553 TSSEATSSTQLG
-565 DLSVWS
+565 DLSLWS
-571 KISTSP
+571 ELSSSP

-582 NTSGG
+582 NSSGG
-587 TTSITLTSTMT
+587 TTYITLTSTTT
-598 IGDVVTKLNS
+598 IEDVVTRLNS
-608 AGLSAAFSSSGVLA
+608 AGLSATFSSSGVLA
-622 VTGGEVSGNAAEALG
+622 VTGGEVSGNAAEVLG

-643 NTSGVWANG
+643 NTSLVWANG
-652 NTLFTQG
+652 NILFTQG

-675 TAKPSSGYALAVY
+675 TAKPAGGYALAVY

-694 VKEISVSSSTRIDDI
+694 VKEISVSSSTRLDDI
-709 FSALSQYGITGT
+709 FTSLGSYGITAT
-721 IDEGKITLKS
+721 IDEGKINLNS
-731 SNGNYVKGSVAD
+731 SNGNYIKGSVAD
-743 AMGISTIT
+743 ALGISTIT
-751 SVIVSSTNASSTSSI
+751 SVIVNSTNASSSSAI

-771 QVVSG
+771 QVISG
-776 TTTFAQAGLNAA
+776 TTTFEQAGLNAA

-806 TIASNSTTF
+806 TIASNTTTF
-815 DSMFSSLSKYGF
+815 DSMFSSLATYGF
-827 SAAIND
+827 SASIND
-833 GVITLSSSQYIVG
+833 GVLTLSSTQYVVG

-859 TSDAYTVGEAITSTG
+859 TSDAYTVGQAITST
-874 ALTYTDTIIA
+874 ANMTYTGTIYA
-884 TASALIK
+884 TESSLIK
-891 DYISL
+891 DFITL
-896 DSNAA
+896 DGNATNNSIKIYSN
-901 NNRIRIYYNNDTA
+901 YGQ
-914 YKDFTVTT
+914 TVTT
-922 STTFQNLIDV
+922 VTVTASTTFDDLRVMMRSAGVDMRMSSNGKIYFNSNDTCAYAVDV
-932 LKANFISAELKN
+932 
-944 GVLTIAG
+944 
-951 ANYGAHAEDI
+951 
-961 PASGG
+961 PASDG
-966 ILSKLGMSKYKVNE
+966 ILSKLGIGKQEYGLK
-980 HTVGVSQTSSS
+980 TVVLSQTST
-991 AISVITKTYKTITS
+991 AAVTATNTTYKTITDDTTIGEYLGFSGTSIIYEMRYSGSPYEGSSYES
-1005 NTTLAEL
+1005 NYNSITVQSAWTVAEFVSRCNSYFDYINVNYNSTTGIS
-1012 FGGNSQTQYWV
+1012 F
-1023 TIMEEETYC
+1023 
-1032 NGHTAP
+1032 
-1038 QTYFRAV
+1038 
-1045 NAICIYG
+1045 
-1052 HSTLQEVSS
+1052 
-1061 QLSQY
+1061 
-1066 GYLNIQSDGVGF
+1066 
-1078 AGHMSIGSYYDS
+1078 
-1090 SKGENV
+1090 
-1096 SYIESQYYLTGDLAD
+1096 SQYYPEITSAEIWDNELGAYKTVTYTRTNYYLSGELISTMGLRHSVTYAAQMTSRTFTG
-1111 KFGWSNK
+1111 G
-1118 SVQTVISATTAS
+1118 TVYANTT
-1130 QSYTGNTV
+1130 
-1138 QAYLINGWS
+1138 NGWS
-1147 NESDKAITYNIT
+1147 LISDKTVYYTTLVNGTQTQVTIT
-1159 GSSSYATMD
+1159 G
-1168 ANTTFVQLGLHSGV
+1168 NTTFVDLGLHDGSST
-1182 QSDTVIYTFRIRGTD
+1182 SDVR
-1197 GNVNSTY
+1197 Y
-1204 FSVNTSTTV
+1204 FSVSSGGSNTSRYFTITNSTTV
-1213 NDLLSFLRNRGLT
+1213 ND
-1226 ANVSNGKLSIS
+1226 
-1237 SDGETYITFVSNND
+1237 
-1251 EYYLLDRLGLNRKA
+1251 YLLCMRNC
-1265 STAQD
+1265 
-1270 GNTYYGTFTK
+1270 
-1280 GITTIR
+1280 GIN
-1286 RATTLGEIG
+1286 
-1295 LGEQYIYVK
+1295 
-1304 TCSSSSTSSYSLGIK
+1304 S
-1319 DTVASLVAK
+1319 
-1328 LNGSLSNGKVTING
+1328 SLSNGRITLSTNGQTHISGEGNINLVWDVLGLDLANDFFTQAYTTIRSTTTFEELGFVPDDGASNKNNYIKIHYSSTNNAGGTSTTNITLVGSTTVGQFIQSLNSIG
-1342 ISYVG
+1342 ISATLSDGKITIAQGSDGKFLVG
-1347 TKYDNSDATGDQEGL
+1347 SDMYWDSDPTNKDDELWRVLNLNVGL
-1362 VLSVLG
+1362 
-1368 GLKIG
+1368 
-1373 EGYTYK
+1373 GYTYNISK
-1379 IDGINVTL
+1379 SVTYT
-1387 RSSST
+1387 ST
-1392 SYTKLGESS
+1392 GGTYRA
-1401 STQTLSTSSKLVD
+1401 STTGTTGTITASTTLHD
-1414 LGFVAGQNYNLLSY
+1414 LGFENKEYELFNYVTITNAETSK
-1428 VNTTV
+1428 
-1433 SGGVATQYHHMLTFS
+1433 SGSLAYS
-1448 VTATST
+1448 VHESST
-1454 VANIISAINNVG
+1454 VNDLVAYINGTGKFFASISD
-1466 LSASVSGGKLTI
+1466 GKLTI
-1478 NGKTGTVNNVPT
+1478 SGRSSGSTMTYINRFSKIF
-1490 VSYVMQYND
+1490 SD
-1499 TFKNAF
+1499 TFKLND
-1505 KLAGG
+1505 AGEDVTFD
-1510 GLNSTYSVKDLY
+1510 SRIQY
-1522 KNSNSNKQ
+1522 KNTGVEKTYRIGAIALDSGNK
-1530 ERLGPV
+1530 RL
-1536 YNTSVRGT
+1536 SE
-1544 ITVTINGTATA
+1544 
-1555 SYTQLNN
+1555 L
-1562 DRMLST
+1562 
-1568 YGLSS
+1568 GLTD
-1573 NATISLNN
+1573 NATISMNN
-1581 TEGKVTWK
+1581 TNGDVTWK
-1589 IITPNMTLSELGKM
+1589 IITPNMTVENFFDFLTDY
-1603 FAEFGVSSSYSS
+1603 GVTTSRS
-1615 STGKVT
+1615 GGIIT
-1621 IGALNDSEWIEY
+1621 IGSLNDSEWLEY
-1633 MSDNLKSILKLS
+1633 ISENLQSVLRIA
-1645 GIGAGKTYEVIGNAG
+1645 GTGAGKTYEIIGNAA

-1670 TITTHTA
+1670 NITTHTA
-1677 SATTRL
+1677 TATTTL
-1683 EQIDGFQN
+1683 ESISGYN
-1691 GNGNILVHKADGST
+1691 AGNGNIIVHKADGTS
-1705 ETLYVDSTSTLQDF
+1705 EELYVDSSSTIQDF

-1727 LKGSINSA
+1727 LTGSISAA
-1735 GVVTITGDGN
+1735 GVVTITGNGN
-1745 TFISTASGGSNLVS
+1745 TFLSSASGGSNLVS

-1774 NTTTGSI
+1774 NTTTGTI
-1781 SSTAQVIAT
+1781 SSTAQVVAT
-1790 AETQLGNLAYA
+1790 SDTLLGNLAYA

-1899 SASSVSTVTAAA
+1899 SASSVNTVTAAA

-2106 IVNKLFGGSLAIV
+2106 IVNKLFGGSSAIV

-2170 SDETIGSFMSTLKSF
+2170 SDETLGSFMNTLKSF

-2363 KKTTIVEEK
+2363 QKTTIIEDK
-2372 TMSAANYAGLDTQL
+2372 TLSAANYAGLDTQL

-2462 VTGLAEDEDGRSV
+2462 VTGLAEDEEGRSV

-2797 REINKIENKIVSG
+2797 REINKIDNKIVSG

>member
-139 DLEIKV
+139 DLGIKV

-495 ALKAK
+495 GLKAK

-508 DGTLTINDAEI
+508 DGTLTIKDAEI

-991 AISVITKTYKTITS
+991 AISVITKTYKTITY

-1038 QTYFRAV
+1038 QTAFRAV

-1061 QLSQY
+1061 QLRQY
-1066 GYLNIQSDGVGF
+1066 GNLNFQSNGVGF
-1078 AGHMSIGSYYDS
+1078 QGLMTIGRYYDYNA
-1090 SKGENV
+1090 GANV

-1118 SVQTVISATTAS
+1118 SVQTLISATTAS

-1197 GNVNSTY
+1197 GNVNSSY

-1237 SDGETYITFVSNND
+1237 SDGETYITFVN
-1251 EYYLLDRLGLNRKA
+1251 EYYIWDRLGLNRTA
-1265 STAQD
+1265 SAAQD

-1304 TCSSSSTSSYSLGIK
+1304 PCSSSSTSSYSLGIK

-1347 TKYDNSDATGDQEGL
+1347 TQYDNSNATGDQEGL

-1379 IDGINVTL
+1379 IDGQTATL

-1401 STQTLSTSSKLVD
+1401 STQSLSTSSKLVD

-1448 VTATST
+1448 VNATST

-1478 NGKTGTVNNVPT
+1478 NGKTGTTNNVPT

-1505 KLAGG
+1505 KLSGG

-1522 KNSNSNKQ
+1522 QNSNSNKQ

-1544 ITVTINGTATA
+1544 ITVTINGTA
-1555 SYTQLNN
+1555 N
-1562 DRMLST
+1562 
-1568 YGLSS
+1568 
-1573 NATISLNN
+1573 
-1581 TEGKVTWK
+1581 
-1589 IITPNMTLSELGKM
+1589 
-1603 FAEFGVSSSYSS
+1603 
-1615 STGKVT
+1615 
-1621 IGALNDSEWIEY
+1621 
-1633 MSDNLKSILKLS
+1633 
-1645 GIGAGKTYEVIGNAG
+1645 
-1660 YENTSSRTIK
+1660 
-1670 TITTHTA
+1670 
-1677 SATTRL
+1677 
-1683 EQIDGFQN
+1683 
-1691 GNGNILVHKADGST
+1691 
-1705 ETLYVDSTSTLQDF
+1705 
-1719 FNQIAAYG
+1719 
-1727 LKGSINSA
+1727 
-1735 GVVTITGDGN
+1735 
-1745 TFISTASGGSNLVS
+1745 
-1759 LLKLSLNKTSTTGTV
+1759 
-1774 NTTTGSI
+1774 
-1781 SSTAQVIAT
+1781 
-1790 AETQLGNLAYA
+1790 
-1801 NGTKLTFDSSGF
+1801 
-1813 ASLVMQTKTREG
+1813 
-1825 LLKNFTVNFSKTS
+1825 
-1838 TLGSVLDAFKAQGLN
+1838 
-1853 ASIDATGRFSV
+1853 
-1864 STDSLSDFNISGALG
+1864 
-1879 TYLMGASYNKSYETK
+1879 
-1894 GGTPL
+1894 
-1899 SASSVSTVTAAA
+1899 
-1911 TRETKLADLGVTTGE
+1911 
-1926 YNIYNNGVKFTAQI
+1926 
-1940 SSDETLGS
+1940 S
-1948 FIDTLSSFGIQAGL
+1948 FI
-1962 INNGSTSKLIITGSG
+1962 
-1977 NSYIAKSNSV
+1977 
-1987 SNSSNVVEKLFGS
+1987 
-2000 NTTADSYKYTG
+2000 YT
-2011 KEILTSTSTST
+2011 
-2022 QAADSTA
+2022 
-2029 LLSAYGVTA
+2029 
-2038 GEYYIYTN
+2038 
-2046 GNRHTL
+2046 
-2052 QISSDETIGS
+2052 
-2062 LMETLSSYG
+2062 
-2071 IKAELVKNGNSSKIV
+2071 VK
-2086 LTGSG
+2086 
-2091 DAYIAQSSNTSNASN
+2091 
-2106 IVNKLFGGSLAIV
+2106 
-2119 NESSYTGSQRV
+2119 
-2130 TTKVTATV
+2130 
-2138 AASESTS
+2138 
-2145 LASLGVTAGEYY
+2145 
-2157 IYNNGVKYTALIS
+2157 
-2170 SDETIGSFMSTLKSF
+2170 
-2185 GIQTGLINNG
+2185 
-2195 SSASLVLI
+2195 
-2203 GNGNSYVAKSN
+2203 
-2214 SVSNA
+2214 
-2219 SNVVEKLFG
+2219 
-2228 TAGPDSSFS
+2228 
-2237 YTGSE
+2237 
-2242 LLYKTV
+2242 
-2248 THTATATED
+2248 
-2257 TLLSTFDT
+2257 
-2265 PWGDTTLKS
+2265 
-2274 AGNLALQVDGKNIAI
+2274 
-2289 QITDTETFGSLI
+2289 
-2301 DKLEAV
+2301 
-2307 GVQASFV
+2307 
-2314 GGKLYISEMNGVSI
+2314 
-2328 LANGTTSSIINPNA
+2328 
-2342 NIHLA
+2342 
-2347 YKSSMDGFMES
+2347 
-2358 TSAIV
+2358 
-2363 KKTTIVEEK
+2363 
-2372 TMSAANYAGLDTQL
+2372 
-2386 KTLNITGGTFS
+2386 
-2397 IFRNGEKATINVN
+2397 
-2410 SDNTFDDLRSQIA
+2410 
-2423 SRFSDVDL
+2423 
-2431 KFEEGKLVIYS
+2431 
-2442 KDDDVELQAGT
+2442 
-2453 TTDTSNLLA
+2453 
-2462 VTGLAEDEDGRSV
+2462 
-2475 SARALYC
+2475 
-2482 VNESS
+2482 
-2487 VLTQTGLFRKGDV
+2487 
-2500 KEGTFYVGDQM
+2500 
-2511 VTITNKSTLSDIISQ
+2511 
-2526 INSSDTANATAYW
+2526 
-2539 DSING
+2539 
-2544 RLVIKSRSTGQAFIN
+2544 
-2559 IEAGTS
+2559 
-2565 NFTDIMGY
+2565 
-2573 TETEWYTDGS
+2573 
-2583 VKKARMVTDSQNL
+2583 
-2596 GENSKVSIN
+2596 
-2605 GTTYTSTSNIL
+2605 
-2616 TSDIT
+2616 
-2621 RIKGLT
+2621 
-2627 INLNGLTSGSAVKL
+2627 
-2641 TVEKDKET
+2641 
-2649 VANSLSDIVDSYNEL
+2649 
-2664 MKNVDEA
+2664 
-2671 VAKDGSLKNQTTL
+2671 
-2684 KMLRNQIRSA
+2684 
-2694 MMSSI
+2694 
-2699 GNASVFKNLDAIG
+2699 
-2712 ISVTSASANNV
+2712 
-2723 STSNESIINLT
+2723 
-2734 FDKDKFLDAY
+2734 
-2744 EADSDAVK
+2744 
-2752 ELLIGSGIK
+2752 
-2761 GSSTAT
+2761 
-2767 DGVFTKVES
+2767 
-2776 IVENSLQSVIGYFSI
+2776 
-2791 ADAAYA
+2791 
-2797 REINKIENKIVSG
+2797 
-2810 NEAIEKYRAR
+2810 
-2820 LNKKFNSMDM
+2820 
-2830 LISNMQNQYSS
+2830 
-2841 FLS
+2841 